1 MVGIK
6 EGEKIMLLVTFDKVP
21 KGAKK
26 YFQFKHKLSRKS
38 PELDIKTADTAVK
51 DYAKSLEAAGSN
63 VAFTIFDDEDEDRE
77 ESSFEAPVL
86 PEDQDGGIL
95 NLIDRDL
102 ENENLNREQEETVTD
117 LKDQIFNELEP
128 SLNEDYEDSLNEDNG
143 FMFNNNQVLEPEDEE
158 DEVGEEIPPK
168 NDVSD
173 ETADKNST
181 AQLNTSNSANPNSY
195 NFVTK
200 SPEAT
205 PPSSLPVLPVQ
216 PDQVSTTEAT
226 HDEVISYGKYTDA
239 NDILDRLPKGYDKN
253 QFALNNIRH
262 DLGYLDNPRDQY
274 DQALN
279 DKIDQALR
287 DYSMQDIQRVYD
299 EGLAKSKAAIV
310 DRLKEAYNR
319 VTKEPIDKIVESK
332 TVTKIQ
338 QLTVKATQQ
347 KQNNQSDLNK
357 LKENKA
363 LELKTNDEAAL
374 AEYKKQLEE
383 KRNLALKSFND
394 QEELK
399 TRNANEQIDE
409 QLKADKAKAEH
420 VARNEEVQKRNSEL
434 DDSRTTISNDFDHA
448 VRDNYDKN
456 NNLFEKNLKKVQE
469 RVQLAK
475 EEINE
480 QRRIDQEKAEER
492 RQREAEA
499 ARKERELD
507 LKQKAIEQNESLA
520 KLQQENMAKLP
531 EEFAKAI
538 AAAITQNN
546 LENPNVKITLNSDG
560 KDTKDI
566 SVPVPNIKGEIVDL
580 DTTKQTDPSNVTEPT
595 EENAALDQE
604 NETNNDKPKKHHYTS
619 GIISLVCLAAAAL
632 GGTWAYTNNRPN
644 NEQKAVVEQSSSHTK
659 QTSKSNSKQS
669 NKKSDENDAVKKSK
683 SSAKPKVKATQTH
696 LTRSQ
701 AVLKQYRETKTWA
714 QKRDMLD
721 GLLGQGDARN
731 LKKIATIYA
740 NPIANLYSAIAN
752 EDKVQTR
759 EIWLNLTDDQ
769 RTEISNSAKKAV
781 ALAFYDIADWQDG
794 WLARYAY

>member
-1 MVGIK
+1 
-6 EGEKIMLLVTFDKVP
+6 MLLVTFDKVP

-38 PELDIKTADTAVK
+38 PELDIKTADDAVK
-51 DYAKSLEAAGSN
+51 DYAKTLEEADSN
-63 VAFTIFDDEDEDRE
+63 VTFTIFDDEDEDRE
-77 ESSFEAPVL
+77 ESSFEAQIL

-102 ENENLNREQEETVTD
+102 ENENLTRDQEETVTT

-128 SLNEDYEDSLNEDNG
+128 SLNDDEDDLNEDNG
-143 FMFNNNQVLEPEDEE
+143 FMFNSNQILDSD
-158 DEVGEEIPPK
+158 DEVRDEIPPE
-168 NDVSD
+168 NDVND
-173 ETADKNST
+173 ETEDNSPT
-181 AQLNTSNSANPNSY
+181 EESNSNAAANPSLN
-195 NFVTK
+195 NVPTQLPEK
-200 SPEAT
+200 VGASPIQAG
-205 PPSSLPVLPVQ
+205 Q
-216 PDQVSTTEAT
+216 TTET
-226 HDEVISYGKYTDA
+226 ETSRSEVISYGKYTDA
-239 NDILDRLPKGYDKN
+239 NDILDRLPRGYDKN
-253 QFALNNIRH
+253 QFVLNNIRH
-262 DLGYLDNPRDQY
+262 DLGYLDNPKDQY

-319 VTKEPIDKIVESK
+319 VTKESLDKIVEGR
-332 TVTKIQ
+332 TAAQIQ
-338 QLTVKATQQ
+338 QLVVKAAQQ
-347 KQNNQSDLNK
+347 KQNNQSDLSK

-383 KRNLALKSFND
+383 KRNLALKNFND

-409 QLKADKAKAEH
+409 QLKADKAKVER
-420 VARNEEVQKRNSEL
+420 VARDEEVQKRNSEL

-448 VRDNYDKN
+448 VRNNYDKN
-456 NNLFEKNLKKVQE
+456 NDLFEDNLKKVQE
-469 RVQLAK
+469 KVRLAK
-475 EEINE
+475 EQIN
-480 QRRIDQEKAEER
+480 QQKQLDQEKAEEK

-546 LENPNVKITLNSDG
+546 LENPNVKITLNNDG
-560 KDTKDI
+560 KNAL
-566 SVPVPNIKGEIVDL
+566 VPVPHVDGEVVDL
-580 DTTKQTDPSNVTEPT
+580 DDTKKNDAPIDSESNEEDSELKPETED
-595 EENAALDQE
+595 NS
-604 NETNNDKPKKHHYTS
+604 PKKRHYKS
-619 GIISLVCLAAAAL
+619 EIISLVCLAAAAL
-632 GGTWAYTNNRPN
+632 GGTWAYTNNHSN
-644 NEQKAVVEQSSSHTK
+644 NEQKASIERSSSNSHVKKNKQSSS
-659 QTSKSNSKQS
+659 KQS
-669 NKKSDENDAVKKSK
+669 DKKSANEDIAKNKKPNAKSK
-683 SSAKPKVKATQTH
+683 TKSTPTH

-701 AVLKQYRETKTWA
+701 AVLKQYRETKNWA

-731 LKKIATIYA
+731 LKKIATIYS

-752 EDKVQTR
+752 EDKAQTR
-759 EIWLNLTDDQ
+759 DIWLSLTDDQ

>member
-1 MVGIK
+1 
-6 EGEKIMLLVTFDKVP
+6 MLLVTFDKVP

-38 PELDIKTADTAVK
+38 PELDIKTADDAVK
-51 DYAKSLEAAGSN
+51 DYAKTLEEADSN
-63 VAFTIFDDEDEDRE
+63 VTFTIFDDEDEDRE
-77 ESSFEAPVL
+77 ESSFEAQIL

-102 ENENLNREQEETVTD
+102 ENENLTRDQEETVTT

-128 SLNEDYEDSLNEDNG
+128 SLNDDEDDLNEDNG
-143 FMFNNNQVLEPEDEE
+143 FMFNSNQILDSD
-158 DEVGEEIPPK
+158 DEVRDEIPPE
-168 NDVSD
+168 NDVND
-173 ETADKNST
+173 ETEDNSPT
-181 AQLNTSNSANPNSY
+181 EESNSNAAANPSLN
-195 NFVTK
+195 NVPTQLPEK
-200 SPEAT
+200 VGASPIQAG
-205 PPSSLPVLPVQ
+205 Q
-216 PDQVSTTEAT
+216 TTET
-226 HDEVISYGKYTDA
+226 ETSRSEVISYGKYTDA
-239 NDILDRLPKGYDKN
+239 NDILDRLPRGYDKN

-262 DLGYLDNPRDQY
+262 DLGYLDNPKDQY

-319 VTKEPIDKIVESK
+319 VTKESLDKIVEGR
-332 TVTKIQ
+332 TAAQIQ
-338 QLTVKATQQ
+338 QLVVKATQQ
-347 KQNNQSDLNK
+347 KQNNQSDLSK

-374 AEYKKQLEE
+374 AEYKQQLEE
-383 KRNLALKSFND
+383 KRNLALKNFND

-409 QLKADKAKAEH
+409 QLKADKAKVER
-420 VARNEEVQKRNSEL
+420 VARDEEVQKRNSEL

-448 VRDNYDKN
+448 VRNNYDKN
-456 NNLFEKNLKKVQE
+456 NDLFEDNLKKVQE
-469 RVQLAK
+469 KVRLAK
-475 EEINE
+475 EQIN
-480 QRRIDQEKAEER
+480 QQKQLDQEKAEEK

-546 LENPNVKITLNSDG
+546 LENPNVKITLNNDG
-560 KDTKDI
+560 KNAL
-566 SVPVPNIKGEIVDL
+566 VPVPHVDGEVVDL
-580 DTTKQTDPSNVTEPT
+580 DDTKKNDAPIDSESNEEDSELKPETED
-595 EENAALDQE
+595 NS
-604 NETNNDKPKKHHYTS
+604 PKKRHYKS
-619 GIISLVCLAAAAL
+619 EIISLVCLAAAAL
-632 GGTWAYTNNRPN
+632 GGTWAYTNNHSN
-644 NEQKAVVEQSSSHTK
+644 NEQKASIERSSSNSHVKKNKQSSS
-659 QTSKSNSKQS
+659 KQS
-669 NKKSDENDAVKKSK
+669 DKKSANEDIAKNKKPNAKSK
-683 SSAKPKVKATQTH
+683 TKSTPTH

-701 AVLKQYRETKTWA
+701 AVLKQYRETKNWA

-731 LKKIATIYA
+731 LKKIATIYS

-752 EDKVQTR
+752 EDKAQTR
-759 EIWLNLTDDQ
+759 DIWLSLTDDQ

>member
-1 MVGIK
+1 
-6 EGEKIMLLVTFDKVP
+6 MLLVTFDKVP

-38 PELDIKTADTAVK
+38 PELDIKTADDAVK
-51 DYAKSLEAAGSN
+51 DYAKSLEEADSN
-63 VAFTIFDDEDEDRE
+63 VTFTIFDDEDEDRE
-77 ESSFEAPVL
+77 ESSFEAQIL

-102 ENENLNREQEETVTD
+102 ENENLTRDQEETVTT

-128 SLNEDYEDSLNEDNG
+128 SLSDDEEDLNKDNG
-143 FMFNNNQVLEPEDEE
+143 FMFNNNQILDSD
-158 DEVGEEIPPK
+158 DEVRDEIPPE
-168 NDVSD
+168 NDVND
-173 ETADKNST
+173 ETEDNSPT
-181 AQLNTSNSANPNSY
+181 EESNSNAATNPSLN
-195 NFVTK
+195 NVPTQL
-200 SPEAT
+200 PEEVDA
-205 PPSSLPVLPVQ
+205 LPIQ
-216 PDQVSTTEAT
+216 AGQTTET
-226 HDEVISYGKYTDA
+226 ETNRSEVISYGKYTDA
-239 NDILDRLPKGYDKN
+239 NDILDRLPRGYDKN
-253 QFALNNIRH
+253 QFALDNIRH
-262 DLGYLDNPRDQY
+262 DLGYLDNPKDQY
-274 DQALN
+274 EQELN
-279 DKIDQALR
+279 DKINQALR

-319 VTKEPIDKIVESK
+319 VTKESLDKIVEGR
-332 TVTKIQ
+332 TEAQIQ
-338 QLTVKATQQ
+338 QLVVKATQQ
-347 KQNNQSDLNK
+347 KQNNQSDLSK

-383 KRNLALKSFND
+383 KRNLALKNFND

-409 QLKADKAKAEH
+409 QLKADKAKVER
-420 VARNEEVQKRNSEL
+420 VARDEEVQKRNSEL

-448 VRDNYDKN
+448 VRNNYDKN
-456 NNLFEKNLKKVQE
+456 NDLFEDNLKKVQE
-469 RVQLAK
+469 KVRLAK
-475 EEINE
+475 EQIN
-480 QRRIDQEKAEER
+480 QQKLLDQEKAEEK

-546 LENPNVKITLNSDG
+546 LENPNVKITLNNDG
-560 KDTKDI
+560 KNAL
-566 SVPVPNIKGEIVDL
+566 VPVPHVDGEIVDL
-580 DTTKQTDPSNVTEPT
+580 DDTKKNDAPIDSESNEEDSELKPETED
-595 EENAALDQE
+595 NS
-604 NETNNDKPKKHHYTS
+604 PKKHHYKS
-619 GIISLVCLAAAAL
+619 EIISLVCLAAAAL
-632 GGTWAYTNNRPN
+632 GGTWAYTNNHSN
-644 NEQKAVVEQSSSHTK
+644 NEQKASIERSSSNSHVKKNKQSSS
-659 QTSKSNSKQS
+659 KQS
-669 NKKSDENDAVKKSK
+669 AKKDIAKNQKTNAKSK
-683 SSAKPKVKATQTH
+683 TKSTPTY

-701 AVLKQYRETKTWA
+701 AILKQYRETKTWA

-731 LKKIATIYA
+731 LKKIATIYS
-740 NPIANLYSAIAN
+740 NPIASLYSAIAN
-752 EDKVQTR
+752 EDKAQTR
-759 EIWLNLTDDQ
+759 DIWLSLTDDQ

>member
-1 MVGIK
+1 
-6 EGEKIMLLVTFDKVP
+6 MLLVTFDKVP

-38 PELDIKTADTAVK
+38 PELDIKTADDAVK
-51 DYAKSLEAAGSN
+51 DYAKTLEEADSN
-63 VAFTIFDDEDEDRE
+63 VTFTIFDDEDEDRE
-77 ESSFEAPVL
+77 ESSFEAQIL
-86 PEDQDGGIL
+86 PEDRDGGIL

-102 ENENLNREQEETVTD
+102 ENENLTRDQEETVTT

-128 SLNEDYEDSLNEDNG
+128 SLNDDEDDLNEDNG
-143 FMFNNNQVLEPEDEE
+143 FMFNSNQILDSD
-158 DEVGEEIPPK
+158 DEVRDEIPPE
-168 NDVSD
+168 NDVND
-173 ETADKNST
+173 ETEDNSPT
-181 AQLNTSNSANPNSY
+181 EESNSNAAANPSLN
-195 NFVTK
+195 NVPTQLPEK
-200 SPEAT
+200 VGASPIQAG
-205 PPSSLPVLPVQ
+205 Q
-216 PDQVSTTEAT
+216 TTET
-226 HDEVISYGKYTDA
+226 ETSRSEVISYGKYTDA
-239 NDILDRLPKGYDKN
+239 NDILDRLPRGYDKN

-262 DLGYLDNPRDQY
+262 DLGYLDNPKDQY

-319 VTKEPIDKIVESK
+319 VTKESLDKIVEGR
-332 TVTKIQ
+332 TAAQIQ
-338 QLTVKATQQ
+338 QLVVKATQQ
-347 KQNNQSDLNK
+347 KQNNQSDLSK

-374 AEYKKQLEE
+374 AEYKKQLEG
-383 KRNLALKSFND
+383 KRNLALKNFND

-409 QLKADKAKAEH
+409 QLKADKAKVER
-420 VARNEEVQKRNSEL
+420 VARDEEVQKRNSEL

-448 VRDNYDKN
+448 VRNNYDKN
-456 NNLFEKNLKKVQE
+456 NDLFEDNLKKVQE
-469 RVQLAK
+469 KVRLAK
-475 EEINE
+475 EQIN
-480 QRRIDQEKAEER
+480 QQKQLDQEKAEEK

-538 AAAITQNN
+538 AAAIAQNN
-546 LENPNVKITLNSDG
+546 LENPNVKITLNNDG
-560 KDTKDI
+560 KNAL
-566 SVPVPNIKGEIVDL
+566 VPVPHVDGEIVDL
-580 DTTKQTDPSNVTEPT
+580 DDTKKNDAPIDSESNEEDSELKPETED
-595 EENAALDQE
+595 NS
-604 NETNNDKPKKHHYTS
+604 PKKRHYKS
-619 GIISLVCLAAAAL
+619 EIISLVCLAAAAL
-632 GGTWAYTNNRPN
+632 GGTWAYTNNHSN
-644 NEQKAVVEQSSSHTK
+644 NEQKASIERSSSNSHVKKNKQSSS
-659 QTSKSNSKQS
+659 KQS
-669 NKKSDENDAVKKSK
+669 DKKSANEDIAKNKKTNAKSK
-683 SSAKPKVKATQTH
+683 TKSTPTH

-701 AVLKQYRETKTWA
+701 AVLKQYRETKNWA

-731 LKKIATIYA
+731 LKKIATIYS

-752 EDKVQTR
+752 EDKAQTR
-759 EIWLNLTDDQ
+759 DIWLSLTDDQ

>member
-1 MVGIK
+1 MVGVK

-38 PELDIKTADTAVK
+38 PELDIKTADDAVK
-51 DYAKSLEAAGSN
+51 DYAKSLEEADSN
-63 VAFTIFDDEDEDRE
+63 VSFTIFDDEDEDRE
-77 ESSFEAPVL
+77 ESSFEAQIL

-102 ENENLNREQEETVTD
+102 ENENLTRDQEETVTT

-128 SLNEDYEDSLNEDNG
+128 SLNDDIKDNLNEDDG
-143 FMFNNNQVLEPEDEE
+143 FMFNNNQILDSD
-158 DEVGEEIPPK
+158 DEVRDEIPPEDDG
-168 NDVSD
+168 NA
-173 ETADKNST
+173 ETDKSPT
-181 AQLNTSNSANPNSY
+181 VESNSNAATNPSLN
-195 NFVTK
+195 NVPTQL
-200 SPEAT
+200 PEEVDA
-205 PPSSLPVLPVQ
+205 LPIQ
-216 PDQVSTTEAT
+216 AGQTTET
-226 HDEVISYGKYTDA
+226 ETSRSEVISYGKYTDA
-239 NDILDRLPKGYDKN
+239 NDILDRLPRGYDKN

-262 DLGYLDNPRDQY
+262 DLGYLDNPKDQY

-310 DRLKEAYNR
+310 DRLKEAYNG
-319 VTKEPIDKIVESK
+319 VTKKSLDKIVEDR
-332 TVTKIQ
+332 TAAQIQ
-338 QLTVKATQQ
+338 QLVVKATHQ
-347 KQNNQSDLNK
+347 KQNNQSDLSK

-383 KRNLALKSFND
+383 KRNIALKNFND

-409 QLKADKAKAEH
+409 QLKADKAKVER
-420 VARNEEVQKRNSEL
+420 VARDEEVQKRNSEL

-448 VRDNYDKN
+448 VRNNYDKN
-456 NNLFEKNLKKVQE
+456 NDLFEDNLKKVQE
-469 RVQLAK
+469 KVRLAK
-475 EEINE
+475 EQIN
-480 QRRIDQEKAEER
+480 QQKLLDQEKAEEK

-546 LENPNVKITLNSDG
+546 LENPNVKITLNNDG
-560 KDTKDI
+560 KNAL
-566 SVPVPNIKGEIVDL
+566 VPVPHVDGEVVDL
-580 DTTKQTDPSNVTEPT
+580 DDTKKNDAPIDSESNEEDSELKPETED
-595 EENAALDQE
+595 NS
-604 NETNNDKPKKHHYTS
+604 PKKRHYKS
-619 GIISLVCLAAAAL
+619 EIISLVCLAAAAL
-632 GGTWAYTNNRPN
+632 GGTWAYTNNHSN
-644 NEQKAVVEQSSSHTK
+644 NEQKASIERSSSNSHVKKNKQSSS
-659 QTSKSNSKQS
+659 KQS
-669 NKKSDENDAVKKSK
+669 DKKSANEDIAKNKKPNAKSK
-683 SSAKPKVKATQTH
+683 TKSTPTH

-731 LKKIATIYA
+731 LKKIATIYS
-740 NPIANLYSAIAN
+740 NPIASLYSAIAN
-752 EDKVQTR
+752 EDKAQTR
-759 EIWLNLTDDQ
+759 DIWLSLTDDQ

>member
-1 MVGIK
+1 MVGVK

-38 PELDIKTADTAVK
+38 PELDIKTADDAVK
-51 DYAKSLEAAGSN
+51 DYAKSLEEADSN
-63 VAFTIFDDEDEDRE
+63 VTFTIFDDEDEDRE
-77 ESSFEAPVL
+77 ESSFEAQIL

-102 ENENLNREQEETVTD
+102 ENENLTRDQEETVTT

-128 SLNEDYEDSLNEDNG
+128 SLSDDEEDLNKDNG
-143 FMFNNNQVLEPEDEE
+143 FMFNNNQILDSD
-158 DEVGEEIPPK
+158 DEVRDEIPPE
-168 NDVSD
+168 NDVND
-173 ETADKNST
+173 ETEDNSPT
-181 AQLNTSNSANPNSY
+181 EESNSNAATNPSLN
-195 NFVTK
+195 NVPTQL
-200 SPEAT
+200 PEEVDA
-205 PPSSLPVLPVQ
+205 LPIQ
-216 PDQVSTTEAT
+216 AGQTTET
-226 HDEVISYGKYTDA
+226 ETSRSEVISYGKYTDA
-239 NDILDRLPKGYDKN
+239 NDILDRLPRGYDKN

-262 DLGYLDNPRDQY
+262 DLGYLDNPKDQY

-310 DRLKEAYNR
+310 DRLKEAYNG
-319 VTKEPIDKIVESK
+319 VTKKSLDKIVEGR
-332 TVTKIQ
+332 TAAQIQ
-338 QLTVKATQQ
+338 QLVVKATQQ
-347 KQNNQSDLNK
+347 KQNNQSDLSK

-383 KRNLALKSFND
+383 KRNLALKNFND

-409 QLKADKAKAEH
+409 QLKADKAKVER
-420 VARNEEVQKRNSEL
+420 VARDEEVQKRNSEL

-448 VRDNYDKN
+448 VRNNYDKN
-456 NNLFEKNLKKVQE
+456 NDLFEDNLKKVQE
-469 RVQLAK
+469 KVRLAK
-475 EEINE
+475 EQIN
-480 QRRIDQEKAEER
+480 QQKQLDQEKAEEK

-546 LENPNVKITLNSDG
+546 LENPNVKITLNNDG
-560 KDTKDI
+560 KNAL
-566 SVPVPNIKGEIVDL
+566 VPVPHVDGERVDL
-580 DTTKQTDPSNVTEPT
+580 DDTKKNDAPIDSESNEEDSELKPETED
-595 EENAALDQE
+595 NSS
-604 NETNNDKPKKHHYTS
+604 KKHHYKS
-619 GIISLVCLAAAAL
+619 EIISLVCLAAAAL
-632 GGTWAYTNNRPN
+632 GGTWAYTNNHSN
-644 NEQKAVVEQSSSHTK
+644 NEQKASIERSSSNSHVKKNKQSSS
-659 QTSKSNSKQS
+659 KQS
-669 NKKSDENDAVKKSK
+669 AKKDIAKNQKTNAKSK
-683 SSAKPKVKATQTH
+683 TKSTPTY

-701 AVLKQYRETKTWA
+701 AILKQYRETKTWA

-731 LKKIATIYA
+731 LKKIATIYS
-740 NPIANLYSAIAN
+740 NPIASLYSAIAN
-752 EDKVQTR
+752 EDKAQTR
-759 EIWLNLTDDQ
+759 DIWLSLTDDQ

>member
-1 MVGIK
+1 
-6 EGEKIMLLVTFDKVP
+6 MLLVTFDKVP

-38 PELDIKTADTAVK
+38 PELDIKTADDAVK
-51 DYAKSLEAAGSN
+51 DYAKTLEEADSN
-63 VAFTIFDDEDEDRE
+63 VTFTIFDDEDEDRE
-77 ESSFEAPVL
+77 ESSFEAQIL

-102 ENENLNREQEETVTD
+102 ENENLTRDQEETVTT

-128 SLNEDYEDSLNEDNG
+128 SLNDDEDDLNEDNG
-143 FMFNNNQVLEPEDEE
+143 FMFNSNQILDSD
-158 DEVGEEIPPK
+158 DEVRDEIPPE
-168 NDVSD
+168 NDVND
-173 ETADKNST
+173 ETEDNSPT
-181 AQLNTSNSANPNSY
+181 EESNSNAAANPSLN
-195 NFVTK
+195 NVPTQLPEK
-200 SPEAT
+200 VGASPIQAG
-205 PPSSLPVLPVQ
+205 Q
-216 PDQVSTTEAT
+216 TTET
-226 HDEVISYGKYTDA
+226 ETSRSEVISYGKYTDT
-239 NDILDRLPKGYDKN
+239 NDILDRLPRGYDKN

-262 DLGYLDNPRDQY
+262 DLGYLDNPKDQY

-319 VTKEPIDKIVESK
+319 VTKESLDKIVEGR
-332 TVTKIQ
+332 TAAQIQ
-338 QLTVKATQQ
+338 QLVVKATQQ
-347 KQNNQSDLNK
+347 KQNNQSDLSK

-383 KRNLALKSFND
+383 KRNLALKNFND

-409 QLKADKAKAEH
+409 QLKADKAKVER
-420 VARNEEVQKRNSEL
+420 VARDEEVQKRNSEL

-448 VRDNYDKN
+448 VRNNYDKN
-456 NNLFEKNLKKVQE
+456 NDLFEDNLKKVQE
-469 RVQLAK
+469 KVRLAK
-475 EEINE
+475 EQIN
-480 QRRIDQEKAEER
+480 QQKQLDQEKAEEK

-546 LENPNVKITLNSDG
+546 LENPNVKITLNNDG
-560 KDTKDI
+560 KNAL
-566 SVPVPNIKGEIVDL
+566 VPVPHVDGEVVDL
-580 DTTKQTDPSNVTEPT
+580 DDTKKNDAPIDSESNEEDSELKPETED
-595 EENAALDQE
+595 NS
-604 NETNNDKPKKHHYTS
+604 PKKRHYKS
-619 GIISLVCLAAAAL
+619 EIISLVCLAAAAL
-632 GGTWAYTNNRPN
+632 GGTWAYTNNHSN
-644 NEQKAVVEQSSSHTK
+644 NEQKASIERSSSNSHVKKNKQSSS
-659 QTSKSNSKQS
+659 KQS
-669 NKKSDENDAVKKSK
+669 DKKSANEDIAKNKKPNAKSK
-683 SSAKPKVKATQTH
+683 TKSTPTH

-701 AVLKQYRETKTWA
+701 AVLKQYRETKNWA

-731 LKKIATIYA
+731 LKKIATIYS

-752 EDKVQTR
+752 EDKAQTR
-759 EIWLNLTDDQ
+759 DIWLSLTDDQ

>member
-1 MVGIK
+1 
-6 EGEKIMLLVTFDKVP
+6 MLLVTFDKVP

-38 PELDIKTADTAVK
+38 PELDIKTADDAVK
-51 DYAKSLEAAGSN
+51 DYAKTLEEADSN
-63 VAFTIFDDEDEDRE
+63 VTFTIFDDEDEDRE
-77 ESSFEAPVL
+77 ESSFEAQIL

-102 ENENLNREQEETVTD
+102 ENENLTRDQEETVTT

-128 SLNEDYEDSLNEDNG
+128 SLNDDEDDLNEDNG
-143 FMFNNNQVLEPEDEE
+143 FMFNSNQILDSD
-158 DEVGEEIPPK
+158 DEVRDEIPPE
-168 NDVSD
+168 NDVND
-173 ETADKNST
+173 ETEDNSPT
-181 AQLNTSNSANPNSY
+181 EESNSNAAANPSLN
-195 NFVTK
+195 NVPTQLPEK
-200 SPEAT
+200 VGASPIQAG
-205 PPSSLPVLPVQ
+205 Q
-216 PDQVSTTEAT
+216 TTET
-226 HDEVISYGKYTDA
+226 ETSRSEVISYGKYTDA
-239 NDILDRLPKGYDKN
+239 NDILDRLPRGYDKN

-262 DLGYLDNPRDQY
+262 DLGYLDNPKDQY

-319 VTKEPIDKIVESK
+319 VTKESLDKIVEGR
-332 TVTKIQ
+332 TAAQIQ
-338 QLTVKATQQ
+338 QLVVKATQQ
-347 KQNNQSDLNK
+347 KQNNQSDLSK

-374 AEYKKQLEE
+374 AEYKKQLEG
-383 KRNLALKSFND
+383 KRNLALKNFND

-409 QLKADKAKAEH
+409 QLKADKAKVER
-420 VARNEEVQKRNSEL
+420 VARDEEVQKRNSEL

-448 VRDNYDKN
+448 VRNNYDKN
-456 NNLFEKNLKKVQE
+456 NDLFEDNLKKVQE
-469 RVQLAK
+469 KVRLAK
-475 EEINE
+475 EQIN
-480 QRRIDQEKAEER
+480 QQKQLDQEKAEEK

-546 LENPNVKITLNSDG
+546 LENPNVKITLNNDG
-560 KDTKDI
+560 KNAL
-566 SVPVPNIKGEIVDL
+566 VPVPHVNGEVVDL
-580 DTTKQTDPSNVTEPT
+580 DDTKKNDAPIDSESIEEDSELKPETED
-595 EENAALDQE
+595 NS
-604 NETNNDKPKKHHYTS
+604 PKKRHYKS
-619 GIISLVCLAAAAL
+619 EIISLVCLAAAAL
-632 GGTWAYTNNRPN
+632 GGTWAYTNNHSN
-644 NEQKAVVEQSSSHTK
+644 NEQKASIERSSSNSHVKKNKQSSS
-659 QTSKSNSKQS
+659 KQS
-669 NKKSDENDAVKKSK
+669 DKKSANEDIAKNKKPNAKSK
-683 SSAKPKVKATQTH
+683 TKSTPTH

-701 AVLKQYRETKTWA
+701 AVLKQYRETKNWA

-731 LKKIATIYA
+731 LKKIATIYS

-752 EDKVQTR
+752 EDKAQTR
-759 EIWLNLTDDQ
+759 DIWLSLTDDQ

>member
-1 MVGIK
+1 MVGVK

-38 PELDIKTADTAVK
+38 PELDIKTADDAVK
-51 DYAKSLEAAGSN
+51 DYAKTLEEADSN
-63 VAFTIFDDEDEDRE
+63 VTFTIFDDEDEDRE
-77 ESSFEAPVL
+77 ESSFEAQIL

-102 ENENLNREQEETVTD
+102 ENENLTRDQEETVTT

-128 SLNEDYEDSLNEDNG
+128 SLNDDEDDLNEDNG
-143 FMFNNNQVLEPEDEE
+143 FMFNSNQILDSD
-158 DEVGEEIPPK
+158 DEVRDEIPPE
-168 NDVSD
+168 NDVND
-173 ETADKNST
+173 ETEDNSPT
-181 AQLNTSNSANPNSY
+181 EESNSNAAANPSLN
-195 NFVTK
+195 NVPTQLPEK
-200 SPEAT
+200 VGASPIQAG
-205 PPSSLPVLPVQ
+205 Q
-216 PDQVSTTEAT
+216 TTET
-226 HDEVISYGKYTDA
+226 ETSRSEVISYGKYTDT
-239 NDILDRLPKGYDKN
+239 NDILDRLPRGYDKN

-262 DLGYLDNPRDQY
+262 DLGYLDNPKDQY

-319 VTKEPIDKIVESK
+319 VTKESLDKIVEGR
-332 TVTKIQ
+332 TAAQIQ
-338 QLTVKATQQ
+338 QLVVKATQQ
-347 KQNNQSDLNK
+347 KQNNQSDLSK

-383 KRNLALKSFND
+383 KRNLALKNFND

-409 QLKADKAKAEH
+409 QLKADKAKVER
-420 VARNEEVQKRNSEL
+420 VARDEEVQKRNSEL

-448 VRDNYDKN
+448 VRNNYDKN
-456 NNLFEKNLKKVQE
+456 NDLFEDNLKKVQE
-469 RVQLAK
+469 KVRLAK
-475 EEINE
+475 EQIN
-480 QRRIDQEKAEER
+480 QQKQLDQEKAEEK

-546 LENPNVKITLNSDG
+546 LENPNVKITLNNDG
-560 KDTKDI
+560 KNAL
-566 SVPVPNIKGEIVDL
+566 VPVPHVDGEVVDL
-580 DTTKQTDPSNVTEPT
+580 DDTKKNDAPIDSELNEEDSELKPETED
-595 EENAALDQE
+595 NS
-604 NETNNDKPKKHHYTS
+604 PKKRHYKS
-619 GIISLVCLAAAAL
+619 EIISLVCLAAAAL
-632 GGTWAYTNNRPN
+632 GGTWAYTNNHSN
-644 NEQKAVVEQSSSHTK
+644 NEQKASIERSSSNSHVKKNKQSSS
-659 QTSKSNSKQS
+659 KQS
-669 NKKSDENDAVKKSK
+669 DKKSANEDIAKNKKPNAKSK
-683 SSAKPKVKATQTH
+683 TKSTPTH

-701 AVLKQYRETKTWA
+701 AVLKQYRETKNWA

-731 LKKIATIYA
+731 LKKIATIYS

-752 EDKVQTR
+752 EDKAQTR
-759 EIWLNLTDDQ
+759 DIWLSLTDDQ

>member
-1 MVGIK
+1 MVGVK

-38 PELDIKTADTAVK
+38 PELDIKTADDAVK
-51 DYAKSLEAAGSN
+51 DYAKSLEEADSN
-63 VAFTIFDDEDEDRE
+63 VTFTIFDDEDEDRE
-77 ESSFEAPVL
+77 ESSFEAQIL

-102 ENENLNREQEETVTD
+102 ENENLTRDQEETVTT

-128 SLNEDYEDSLNEDNG
+128 SLSDDEEDLNKDNG
-143 FMFNNNQVLEPEDEE
+143 FMFNNNQILDSD
-158 DEVGEEIPPK
+158 DEVRDEIPPE
-168 NDVSD
+168 NDVND
-173 ETADKNST
+173 ETEDNSPT
-181 AQLNTSNSANPNSY
+181 EESNSNAAANPSLN
-195 NFVTK
+195 NVPTQLPEK
-200 SPEAT
+200 VGASPIQAG
-205 PPSSLPVLPVQ
+205 Q
-216 PDQVSTTEAT
+216 TTET
-226 HDEVISYGKYTDA
+226 ETSRSEVISYGKYTDA
-239 NDILDRLPKGYDKN
+239 NDILDRLPRGYDKN

-262 DLGYLDNPRDQY
+262 DLGYLDNPKDQY

-319 VTKEPIDKIVESK
+319 VTKESLDKIVEGR
-332 TVTKIQ
+332 TAAQIQ
-338 QLTVKATQQ
+338 QLVVKATQQ
-347 KQNNQSDLNK
+347 KQNNQSDLSK

-383 KRNLALKSFND
+383 KRNLALKNFND

-409 QLKADKAKAEH
+409 QLKADKAKVER
-420 VARNEEVQKRNSEL
+420 VARDEEVQKRNSEL

-448 VRDNYDKN
+448 VRNNYDKN
-456 NNLFEKNLKKVQE
+456 NDLFEDNLKKVQE
-469 RVQLAK
+469 KVRLAK
-475 EEINE
+475 EQIN
-480 QRRIDQEKAEER
+480 QQKQLDQEKAEEK

-546 LENPNVKITLNSDG
+546 LENPNVKITLNNDG
-560 KDTKDI
+560 KNAL
-566 SVPVPNIKGEIVDL
+566 VPVPHVDGEIVDL
-580 DTTKQTDPSNVTEPT
+580 DDTKKNDAPIDSESNEEDSELKPETED
-595 EENAALDQE
+595 NS
-604 NETNNDKPKKHHYTS
+604 PKKRHYKS
-619 GIISLVCLAAAAL
+619 EIISLVCLAAAAL
-632 GGTWAYTNNRPN
+632 GGTWAYTNNHSN
-644 NEQKAVVEQSSSHTK
+644 NEQKASIERSSSNSHVKKNKQSSS
-659 QTSKSNSKQS
+659 KQS
-669 NKKSDENDAVKKSK
+669 DKKSANEDIAKNKKPNAKSK
-683 SSAKPKVKATQTH
+683 TKSTPTY

-701 AVLKQYRETKTWA
+701 AILKQYRETKTWA

-731 LKKIATIYA
+731 LKKIATIYS
-740 NPIANLYSAIAN
+740 NPIASLYSAIAN
-752 EDKVQTR
+752 EDKAQTR
-759 EIWLNLTDDQ
+759 DIWLSLTDDQ

>member
-1 MVGIK
+1 MVGVK

-38 PELDIKTADTAVK
+38 PELDIKTADDAVK
-51 DYAKSLEAAGSN
+51 DYAKSLEEADSN
-63 VAFTIFDDEDEDRE
+63 VTFTIFDDEDEDRE
-77 ESSFEAPVL
+77 ESSFEAQIL

-102 ENENLNREQEETVTD
+102 ENENLTRDQEETVTT

-128 SLNEDYEDSLNEDNG
+128 SLSDDEEDLNKDNG
-143 FMFNNNQVLEPEDEE
+143 FMFNNNQILDSD
-158 DEVGEEIPPK
+158 DEVRDEIPPE
-168 NDVSD
+168 NDVND
-173 ETADKNST
+173 ETEDNSPT
-181 AQLNTSNSANPNSY
+181 EESNSNAATNPSLN
-195 NFVTK
+195 NVPTQL
-200 SPEAT
+200 PEEVDA
-205 PPSSLPVLPVQ
+205 LPIQ
-216 PDQVSTTEAT
+216 AGQTTET
-226 HDEVISYGKYTDA
+226 ETSRSEVISYGKYTDA
-239 NDILDRLPKGYDKN
+239 NDILDRLPRGYDKN

-262 DLGYLDNPRDQY
+262 DLGYLDNPKDQY

-319 VTKEPIDKIVESK
+319 VTKESLDKIVEDR
-332 TVTKIQ
+332 TAAQIQ
-338 QLTVKATQQ
+338 QLVVKATHQ
-347 KQNNQSDLNK
+347 KQNNQSDLSK

-383 KRNLALKSFND
+383 KRNIALKNFND

-409 QLKADKAKAEH
+409 QLKADKAKVER
-420 VARNEEVQKRNSEL
+420 VARDEEVQKRNSEL

-448 VRDNYDKN
+448 VRNNYDKN
-456 NNLFEKNLKKVQE
+456 NDLFEDNLKKVQE
-469 RVQLAK
+469 KVRLAK
-475 EEINE
+475 EQIN
-480 QRRIDQEKAEER
+480 QQKLLDQEKAEEK

-546 LENPNVKITLNSDG
+546 LENPNVKITLNNDG
-560 KDTKDI
+560 KNAL
-566 SVPVPNIKGEIVDL
+566 VPVPYVDGEVVDL
-580 DTTKQTDPSNVTEPT
+580 DDTKKNDAPIDSESNEEDSELKPETED
-595 EENAALDQE
+595 NS
-604 NETNNDKPKKHHYTS
+604 PKKRHYKS
-619 GIISLVCLAAAAL
+619 EIISLVCLAAAAL
-632 GGTWAYTNNRPN
+632 GGTWAYTNNHSN
-644 NEQKAVVEQSSSHTK
+644 NEQKASIERSSSNSHVKKNKQSSS
-659 QTSKSNSKQS
+659 KQS
-669 NKKSDENDAVKKSK
+669 DKKSANEDIAKNKKPNAKSK
-683 SSAKPKVKATQTH
+683 TKSTPTY

-701 AVLKQYRETKTWA
+701 AILKQYRETKTWA

-731 LKKIATIYA
+731 LKKIATIYS

-752 EDKVQTR
+752 EDKAQTR
-759 EIWLNLTDDQ
+759 DIWLSLTDDQ

>member
-1 MVGIK
+1 MVGVK

-38 PELDIKTADTAVK
+38 PELDIKTADDAVK
-51 DYAKSLEAAGSN
+51 DYAKSLEEADSN
-63 VAFTIFDDEDEDRE
+63 VTFTIFDDEDEDRE
-77 ESSFEAPVL
+77 ESSFEAQIL

-102 ENENLNREQEETVTD
+102 ENENLTRDQEETVTT

-128 SLNEDYEDSLNEDNG
+128 SLSDDEEDLNKDNG
-143 FMFNNNQVLEPEDEE
+143 FMFNNNQILDSD
-158 DEVGEEIPPK
+158 DEVRDEIPPE
-168 NDVSD
+168 NDVND
-173 ETADKNST
+173 ETEDNSPT
-181 AQLNTSNSANPNSY
+181 EESNSNAATNPSLN
-195 NFVTK
+195 NVPTQL
-200 SPEAT
+200 PEEVDA
-205 PPSSLPVLPVQ
+205 LPIQ
-216 PDQVSTTEAT
+216 AGQTTET
-226 HDEVISYGKYTDA
+226 ETSRSEVISYGKYTDA
-239 NDILDRLPKGYDKN
+239 NDILDRLPRGYDKN

-262 DLGYLDNPRDQY
+262 DLGYLDNPKDQY

-319 VTKEPIDKIVESK
+319 VTKESLDKIVEGR
-332 TVTKIQ
+332 TAAQIQ
-338 QLTVKATQQ
+338 QLAVKATHQ
-347 KQNNQSDLNK
+347 KQNNQSDLSK

-383 KRNLALKSFND
+383 KRNLALKNFND

-409 QLKADKAKAEH
+409 QLKADKAKVER
-420 VARNEEVQKRNSEL
+420 VARDEEVQKRNSEL

-448 VRDNYDKN
+448 VRNNYDKN
-456 NNLFEKNLKKVQE
+456 NDLFEDNLKKVQE
-469 RVQLAK
+469 KVRLAK
-475 EEINE
+475 EQIN
-480 QRRIDQEKAEER
+480 QQKLLDQEKAEEK

-546 LENPNVKITLNSDG
+546 LENPNVKITLNNDG
-560 KDTKDI
+560 KNAL
-566 SVPVPNIKGEIVDL
+566 VPVPHVDGEVVDL
-580 DTTKQTDPSNVTEPT
+580 DDTKKNDAPIDSESNEEDSELKPETED
-595 EENAALDQE
+595 NSS
-604 NETNNDKPKKHHYTS
+604 KKHHYKS
-619 GIISLVCLAAAAL
+619 EIISLVCLAAAAL
-632 GGTWAYTNNRPN
+632 GGTWAYTNNHSN
-644 NEQKAVVEQSSSHTK
+644 NEQKASIERSSSNSHVKKNKQSSS
-659 QTSKSNSKQS
+659 KQS
-669 NKKSDENDAVKKSK
+669 AKKDIAKNQKTNAKSK
-683 SSAKPKVKATQTH
+683 TKSTPTY

-701 AVLKQYRETKTWA
+701 AILKQYRETKTWA

-731 LKKIATIYA
+731 LKKIATIYS

-752 EDKVQTR
+752 EDKAQTR
-759 EIWLNLTDDQ
+759 DIWLSLTDDQ

-794 WLARYAY
+794 WLVRYAY

>member
-1 MVGIK
+1 
-6 EGEKIMLLVTFDKVP
+6 MLLVTFDKVP

-38 PELDIKTADTAVK
+38 PELDIKTADDAVK
-51 DYAKSLEAAGSN
+51 DYAKTLEEADSN
-63 VAFTIFDDEDEDRE
+63 VTFTIFDDEDEDRE
-77 ESSFEAPVL
+77 ESSFEAQIL

-102 ENENLNREQEETVTD
+102 ENENLTCDQEETVTT

-128 SLNEDYEDSLNEDNG
+128 SLNDDEDDLNEDNG
-143 FMFNNNQVLEPEDEE
+143 FIFNSNQILDSD
-158 DEVGEEIPPK
+158 DEVRDEIPPE
-168 NDVSD
+168 NDVND
-173 ETADKNST
+173 ETEDNSPT
-181 AQLNTSNSANPNSY
+181 EESNSNAAANPSLN
-195 NFVTK
+195 NVPTQLPEK
-200 SPEAT
+200 VGASPIQAG
-205 PPSSLPVLPVQ
+205 Q
-216 PDQVSTTEAT
+216 TTET
-226 HDEVISYGKYTDA
+226 ETSRSEVISYGKYTDA
-239 NDILDRLPKGYDKN
+239 NDILDRLPRGYDKN

-262 DLGYLDNPRDQY
+262 DLGYLDNPKDQY

-319 VTKEPIDKIVESK
+319 VTKESLDKIVEGR
-332 TVTKIQ
+332 TAAQIQ
-338 QLTVKATQQ
+338 QLVVKAAQQ
-347 KQNNQSDLNK
+347 KQNNQSDLSK

-383 KRNLALKSFND
+383 KRNLALKNFND

-409 QLKADKAKAEH
+409 QLKADKAKVER
-420 VARNEEVQKRNSEL
+420 VARDEEVQKRNSEL

-448 VRDNYDKN
+448 VRNNYDKN
-456 NNLFEKNLKKVQE
+456 NDLFEDNLKKVQE
-469 RVQLAK
+469 KVRLAK
-475 EEINE
+475 EQIN
-480 QRRIDQEKAEER
+480 QQKQLDQEKAEEK

-546 LENPNVKITLNSDG
+546 LENPNVKITLNNDG
-560 KDTKDI
+560 KNAL
-566 SVPVPNIKGEIVDL
+566 VPVPHVDGEVVDL
-580 DTTKQTDPSNVTEPT
+580 DDTKKNDAPIDSESNEEDSELKPETED
-595 EENAALDQE
+595 NS
-604 NETNNDKPKKHHYTS
+604 PKKRHYKS
-619 GIISLVCLAAAAL
+619 EIISLVCLAAAAL
-632 GGTWAYTNNRPN
+632 GGTWAYTNNHFN
-644 NEQKAVVEQSSSHTK
+644 NEQKASIERSSSNLHVKKNKQSSS
-659 QTSKSNSKQS
+659 KQS
-669 NKKSDENDAVKKSK
+669 DKKSANEDIAKNKKPNAKSK
-683 SSAKPKVKATQTH
+683 TKSTPTH

-701 AVLKQYRETKTWA
+701 AVLKQYRETKNWA

-731 LKKIATIYA
+731 LKKIATIYS
-740 NPIANLYSAIAN
+740 NSIASLYSAIAS
-752 EDKVQTR
+752 EDKAQTR
-759 EIWLNLTDDQ
+759 DIWLNLSDDQ

>member
-1 MVGIK
+1 
-6 EGEKIMLLVTFDKVP
+6 MLLVTFDKVP

-38 PELDIKTADTAVK
+38 PELDIKTADDAVK
-51 DYAKSLEAAGSN
+51 DYAKSLEEADSN
-63 VAFTIFDDEDEDRE
+63 VTFTIFDDEDEDRE
-77 ESSFEAPVL
+77 ESSFEAQIL

-102 ENENLNREQEETVTD
+102 ENENLTRDQEETVTT

-128 SLNEDYEDSLNEDNG
+128 SLSDDEEDLNKDNG
-143 FMFNNNQVLEPEDEE
+143 FMFNNNQILDSD
-158 DEVGEEIPPK
+158 DEVRDEIPPE
-168 NDVSD
+168 NDVND
-173 ETADKNST
+173 ETEDNSPT
-181 AQLNTSNSANPNSY
+181 EESNSNAATNPSLN
-195 NFVTK
+195 NVPTQL
-200 SPEAT
+200 PEEVDA
-205 PPSSLPVLPVQ
+205 LPIQ
-216 PDQVSTTEAT
+216 AGQTTET
-226 HDEVISYGKYTDA
+226 ETSRSEVISYGKYTDA
-239 NDILDRLPKGYDKN
+239 NDILDRLPRGYDKN

-262 DLGYLDNPRDQY
+262 DLGYLDNPKDQY

-319 VTKEPIDKIVESK
+319 VTKESLDKIVEDR
-332 TVTKIQ
+332 TAAQIQ
-338 QLTVKATQQ
+338 QLAVKATHQ
-347 KQNNQSDLNK
+347 KQNNQSDLSK

-383 KRNLALKSFND
+383 KRNLALKNFND

-409 QLKADKAKAEH
+409 QLKADKAKVER
-420 VARNEEVQKRNSEL
+420 VARDEEVQKRNSEL

-448 VRDNYDKN
+448 VRNNYDKN
-456 NNLFEKNLKKVQE
+456 NDLFEDNLKKVQE
-469 RVQLAK
+469 KVRLAK
-475 EEINE
+475 EQIN
-480 QRRIDQEKAEER
+480 QQKLLDQEKAEEK

-546 LENPNVKITLNSDG
+546 LENPNVKITLNNDG
-560 KDTKDI
+560 KNAL
-566 SVPVPNIKGEIVDL
+566 VPVPHVDGEIVDL
-580 DTTKQTDPSNVTEPT
+580 DDTKKNDAPIDSESNEEDSELKPETED
-595 EENAALDQE
+595 NS
-604 NETNNDKPKKHHYTS
+604 PKKHHYKS
-619 GIISLVCLAAAAL
+619 EIISLVCLAAAAL
-632 GGTWAYTNNRPN
+632 GGTWAYTNNHSN
-644 NEQKAVVEQSSSHTK
+644 NEQKASIERSSSNSHVKKNKQSSS
-659 QTSKSNSKQS
+659 KQS
-669 NKKSDENDAVKKSK
+669 AKKDIAKNQKTNAKSK
-683 SSAKPKVKATQTH
+683 TKSTPTY

-701 AVLKQYRETKTWA
+701 AILKQYRETKTWA

-731 LKKIATIYA
+731 LKKIATIYS
-740 NPIANLYSAIAN
+740 NPIASLYSAIAN
-752 EDKVQTR
+752 EDKAQTR
-759 EIWLNLTDDQ
+759 DIWLSLTDDQ

>member
-1 MVGIK
+1 
-6 EGEKIMLLVTFDKVP
+6 MLLVTFDKVP

-51 DYAKSLEAAGSN
+51 DYAKSLEAASSS

-77 ESSFEAPVL
+77 ESSFEAPIL

-102 ENENLNREQEETVTD
+102 ENENLTREQEETVTT

-128 SLNEDYEDSLNEDNG
+128 SLNEDEENNLNEDNG
-143 FMFNNNQVLEPEDEE
+143 FMFNNNQILDPD
-158 DEVGEEIPPK
+158 DEVRDEIPPE
-168 NDVSD
+168 NDGNA
-173 ETADKNST
+173 ETDKSPMVEST
-181 AQLNTSNSANPNSY
+181 SNTSVNPSLNSVPTQLPEKMMSNSL
-195 NFVTK
+195 
-200 SPEAT
+200 SIQAT
-205 PPSSLPVLPVQ
+205 QASEVETNRS
-216 PDQVSTTEAT
+216 
-226 HDEVISYGKYTDA
+226 EVISYGKYTDA
-239 NDILDRLPKGYDKN
+239 NDILDRLPRGYDKN
-253 QFALNNIRH
+253 QFALDNIRH
-262 DLGYLDNPRDQY
+262 DLGYLDNPKDQY
-274 DQALN
+274 EQELN
-279 DKIDQALR
+279 DKINQALR

-310 DRLKEAYNR
+310 DRLKEAYNG
-319 VTKEPIDKIVESK
+319 VTKKSLDKIVEGR
-332 TVTKIQ
+332 TAAQIQ
-338 QLTVKATQQ
+338 QLVVKATQQ
-347 KQNNQSDLNK
+347 KQNNQSDLSK

-383 KRNLALKSFND
+383 KRNLALKNFND

-409 QLKADKAKAEH
+409 QLKADKAKVER
-420 VARNEEVQKRNSEL
+420 VARDEEVQKRNSEL

-448 VRDNYDKN
+448 VRNNYDKN
-456 NNLFEKNLKKVQE
+456 NDLFEDNLKKVQE
-469 RVQLAK
+469 KVRLAK
-475 EEINE
+475 EQIN
-480 QRRIDQEKAEER
+480 QQKLLDQEKAEEK

-546 LENPNVKITLNSDG
+546 LENPNVKITLNNDG
-560 KDTKDI
+560 KNAL
-566 SVPVPNIKGEIVDL
+566 VPVPHVDGEIVDL
-580 DTTKQTDPSNVTEPT
+580 DDTKKNDAPIDSESNEEDSELKPETED
-595 EENAALDQE
+595 NS
-604 NETNNDKPKKHHYTS
+604 PKKHHYKS
-619 GIISLVCLAAAAL
+619 EIISLVCLAAATL
-632 GGTWAYTNNRPN
+632 GGTWAYTNNHSN
-644 NEQKAVVEQSSSHTK
+644 NEQKASIERSSSNSHVKKNKQSSS
-659 QTSKSNSKQS
+659 KQS
-669 NKKSDENDAVKKSK
+669 AKKDIAKNQKTNAKSK
-683 SSAKPKVKATQTH
+683 TKSTPTY

-701 AVLKQYRETKTWA
+701 AILKQYRETKTWA

-731 LKKIATIYA
+731 LKKIATIYS
-740 NPIANLYSAIAN
+740 NPIASLYSAIAN
-752 EDKVQTR
+752 EDKAKTR
-759 EIWLNLTDDQ
+759 DIWLSLTDDQ

>member
-1 MVGIK
+1 
-6 EGEKIMLLVTFDKVP
+6 MLLVTFDKVP

-38 PELDIKTADTAVK
+38 PELDIKTADDAVK
-51 DYAKSLEAAGSN
+51 DYAKTLEEADSN
-63 VAFTIFDDEDEDRE
+63 VTFTIFDDEDEDRE
-77 ESSFEAPVL
+77 ESSFEAQIL

-102 ENENLNREQEETVTD
+102 ENENLTRDQEETVTT

-128 SLNEDYEDSLNEDNG
+128 SLNDDEDDLNEDNG
-143 FMFNNNQVLEPEDEE
+143 FMFNSNQILDSD
-158 DEVGEEIPPK
+158 DEVRDEIPPE
-168 NDVSD
+168 NDVND
-173 ETADKNST
+173 ETEDNSPT
-181 AQLNTSNSANPNSY
+181 EESNSNAAANPSLN
-195 NFVTK
+195 NVPTQLPEK
-200 SPEAT
+200 VGASPIQAG
-205 PPSSLPVLPVQ
+205 Q
-216 PDQVSTTEAT
+216 TTET
-226 HDEVISYGKYTDA
+226 ETSRSEVISYGKYTDA
-239 NDILDRLPKGYDKN
+239 NDILDRLPRGYDKN

-262 DLGYLDNPRDQY
+262 DLGYLDNPKDQY

-299 EGLAKSKAAIV
+299 EGLAKSKAAIL

-319 VTKEPIDKIVESK
+319 VTKESLDKIVEGR
-332 TVTKIQ
+332 TAAQIQ
-338 QLTVKATQQ
+338 QLVVKATQQ
-347 KQNNQSDLNK
+347 KQNNQSDLSK

-383 KRNLALKSFND
+383 KRNLALKNFND

-409 QLKADKAKAEH
+409 QLKADKAKVER
-420 VARNEEVQKRNSEL
+420 VARDEEVQKRNSEL

-448 VRDNYDKN
+448 VRNNYDKN
-456 NNLFEKNLKKVQE
+456 NDLFEDNLKKVQE
-469 RVQLAK
+469 KVRLAK
-475 EEINE
+475 EQIN
-480 QRRIDQEKAEER
+480 QQKQLDQEKAEEK

-546 LENPNVKITLNSDG
+546 LENPNVKITLNNDG
-560 KDTKDI
+560 KNAL
-566 SVPVPNIKGEIVDL
+566 VPVPHVDGEIVDL
-580 DTTKQTDPSNVTEPT
+580 DDTKKNDAPIDSESNEEDSELKPETED
-595 EENAALDQE
+595 NS
-604 NETNNDKPKKHHYTS
+604 PKKRHYKS
-619 GIISLVCLAAAAL
+619 EIISLVCLAAAAL
-632 GGTWAYTNNRPN
+632 GGTWAYTNNHSN
-644 NEQKAVVEQSSSHTK
+644 NEQKASIERSSSNSHVKKNKQSSS
-659 QTSKSNSKQS
+659 KQS
-669 NKKSDENDAVKKSK
+669 DKKSANEDIAKNKKTNAKSK
-683 SSAKPKVKATQTH
+683 TKSTPTH

-701 AVLKQYRETKTWA
+701 AVLKQYRETKNWA

-731 LKKIATIYA
+731 LKKIATIYS

-752 EDKVQTR
+752 EDKAQTR
-759 EIWLNLTDDQ
+759 DIWLSLTDDQ

>member
-1 MVGIK
+1 
-6 EGEKIMLLVTFDKVP
+6 MLLVTFDKVP

-38 PELDIKTADTAVK
+38 PELDIKTADDAVK
-51 DYAKSLEAAGSN
+51 DYAKSLEEADSN
-63 VAFTIFDDEDEDRE
+63 VTFTIFDDEDEDRE
-77 ESSFEAPVL
+77 ESSFEAQIL

-102 ENENLNREQEETVTD
+102 ENENLTRDQEETVTT

-128 SLNEDYEDSLNEDNG
+128 SLSDDEEDLNKDNG
-143 FMFNNNQVLEPEDEE
+143 FMFNNNQILDSD
-158 DEVGEEIPPK
+158 DEVRDEIPPE
-168 NDVSD
+168 ND
-173 ETADKNST
+173 ETEDNSPT
-181 AQLNTSNSANPNSY
+181 EESNSNAATNPSLN
-195 NFVTK
+195 NVPTQL
-200 SPEAT
+200 PEEVDA
-205 PPSSLPVLPVQ
+205 LPIQ
-216 PDQVSTTEAT
+216 AGQTTET
-226 HDEVISYGKYTDA
+226 ETSRSEVISYGKYTDA
-239 NDILDRLPKGYDKN
+239 NDILDRLPRGYDKN

-262 DLGYLDNPRDQY
+262 DLGYLDNPKDQY

-319 VTKEPIDKIVESK
+319 VTKESLDKIVEGR
-332 TVTKIQ
+332 TAAQIQ
-338 QLTVKATQQ
+338 QLAVKATHQ
-347 KQNNQSDLNK
+347 KQNNQSDLSK

-383 KRNLALKSFND
+383 KRNLALKNFND

-409 QLKADKAKAEH
+409 QLKADKAKVER
-420 VARNEEVQKRNSEL
+420 VVRDEEVQKRNSEL

-448 VRDNYDKN
+448 VRNNYDKN
-456 NNLFEKNLKKVQE
+456 NDLFEDNLKKVQE
-469 RVQLAK
+469 KVRLAK
-475 EEINE
+475 EQIN
-480 QRRIDQEKAEER
+480 QQKQLDQEKAEEK

-546 LENPNVKITLNSDG
+546 LENPNVKITLNNDG
-560 KDTKDI
+560 KNAL
-566 SVPVPNIKGEIVDL
+566 VPVPHVDGEVVDL
-580 DTTKQTDPSNVTEPT
+580 DDTKKNDAPIDSESNEEDSELKPETED
-595 EENAALDQE
+595 NS
-604 NETNNDKPKKHHYTS
+604 PKKRHYKS
-619 GIISLVCLAAAAL
+619 EIISLVCLAAAAL
-632 GGTWAYTNNRPN
+632 GGTWAYTNNHSN
-644 NEQKAVVEQSSSHTK
+644 NEQKASIERSSSNSHVKKNKQSSS
-659 QTSKSNSKQS
+659 KQS
-669 NKKSDENDAVKKSK
+669 DKKSANEDIAKNKKPNAKSK
-683 SSAKPKVKATQTH
+683 TKSTPTY

-701 AVLKQYRETKTWA
+701 AILKQYRETKTWA

-731 LKKIATIYA
+731 LKKIATIYS

-752 EDKVQTR
+752 EDKAQTR
-759 EIWLNLTDDQ
+759 DIWLSLTDDQ

>member
-1 MVGIK
+1 MVGVK

-38 PELDIKTADTAVK
+38 PELDIKTADDAVK
-51 DYAKSLEAAGSN
+51 DYAKSLEEADSN
-63 VAFTIFDDEDEDRE
+63 VTFTIFDDEDEDRE
-77 ESSFEAPVL
+77 ESSFEAQIL

-102 ENENLNREQEETVTD
+102 ENENLTRDQEETVTT

-128 SLNEDYEDSLNEDNG
+128 SLSDDEEDLNKDNG
-143 FMFNNNQVLEPEDEE
+143 FMFNNNQILDSD
-158 DEVGEEIPPK
+158 DEVRDEIPPE
-168 NDVSD
+168 NDVND
-173 ETADKNST
+173 ETEDNSPT
-181 AQLNTSNSANPNSY
+181 EESNSNAATNPSLN
-195 NFVTK
+195 NVPTQL
-200 SPEAT
+200 PEEVDA
-205 PPSSLPVLPVQ
+205 LPIQ
-216 PDQVSTTEAT
+216 AGQTTET
-226 HDEVISYGKYTDA
+226 ETSRSEVISYGKYTDA
-239 NDILDRLPKGYDKN
+239 NDILDRLPRGYDKN

-262 DLGYLDNPRDQY
+262 DLGYLDNPKDQY

-319 VTKEPIDKIVESK
+319 VTKESLDKIVEDR
-332 TVTKIQ
+332 TAAQIQ
-338 QLTVKATQQ
+338 QLVVKATHQ
-347 KQNNQSDLNK
+347 KQNNQSDLSK

-383 KRNLALKSFND
+383 KRNIALKNFND

-409 QLKADKAKAEH
+409 QLKADKAKVER
-420 VARNEEVQKRNSEL
+420 VARDEEVQKRNSEL

-448 VRDNYDKN
+448 VRNNYDKN
-456 NNLFEKNLKKVQE
+456 NDLFEDNLKKVQE
-469 RVQLAK
+469 KVRLAK
-475 EEINE
+475 EQIN
-480 QRRIDQEKAEER
+480 QQKLLDQEKAEEK
-492 RQREAEA
+492 RQREEEA

-546 LENPNVKITLNSDG
+546 LENPNVKITLNNDG
-560 KDTKDI
+560 KNAL
-566 SVPVPNIKGEIVDL
+566 VPVPHVDGEIVDL
-580 DTTKQTDPSNVTEPT
+580 DDTKKNDAPIDSESNEEDSELKPETED
-595 EENAALDQE
+595 NS
-604 NETNNDKPKKHHYTS
+604 PKKRHYKS
-619 GIISLVCLAAAAL
+619 EIISLVCLAAAAL
-632 GGTWAYTNNRPN
+632 GGTWAYTNNHSN
-644 NEQKAVVEQSSSHTK
+644 NEQKASIERSSSNSHVKKNKQSSS
-659 QTSKSNSKQS
+659 KQS
-669 NKKSDENDAVKKSK
+669 DKKSANEDIAKNKKPNAKSK
-683 SSAKPKVKATQTH
+683 TKSTPTY

-701 AVLKQYRETKTWA
+701 AILKQYRETKTWA

-731 LKKIATIYA
+731 LKKIATIYS
-740 NPIANLYSAIAN
+740 NPIASLYSAIAN
-752 EDKVQTR
+752 EDKAQTR
-759 EIWLNLTDDQ
+759 DIWLSLTDDQ

>member
-1 MVGIK
+1 MVGVK

-38 PELDIKTADTAVK
+38 PELDIKTADDAVK
-51 DYAKSLEAAGSN
+51 DYAKSLEEADSN
-63 VAFTIFDDEDEDRE
+63 VTFTIFDDEDEDRE
-77 ESSFEAPVL
+77 ESSFEAQIL

-102 ENENLNREQEETVTD
+102 ENENLTRDQEETVTT

-128 SLNEDYEDSLNEDNG
+128 SLSDDEEDLNKDNG
-143 FMFNNNQVLEPEDEE
+143 FMFNNNQILDSD
-158 DEVGEEIPPK
+158 DEVRDEIPPE
-168 NDVSD
+168 NDVND
-173 ETADKNST
+173 ETEDNSPT
-181 AQLNTSNSANPNSY
+181 EESNSNAATNPSLN
-195 NFVTK
+195 NVPTQL
-200 SPEAT
+200 PEEVDA
-205 PPSSLPVLPVQ
+205 LPIQ
-216 PDQVSTTEAT
+216 AGQTTET
-226 HDEVISYGKYTDA
+226 ETSRSEVISYGKYTDA
-239 NDILDRLPKGYDKN
+239 NDILDRLPRGYDKN

-262 DLGYLDNPRDQY
+262 DLGYLDNPKDQY

-310 DRLKEAYNR
+310 DRLKEAYNG
-319 VTKEPIDKIVESK
+319 VTKKSLDKIVEGR
-332 TVTKIQ
+332 TAAQIQ
-338 QLTVKATQQ
+338 QLAVKATHQ
-347 KQNNQSDLNK
+347 KQNNQSDLSK

-383 KRNLALKSFND
+383 KRNLALKNFND

-409 QLKADKAKAEH
+409 QLKADKAKVER
-420 VARNEEVQKRNSEL
+420 VARDEEVQKRNSEL

-448 VRDNYDKN
+448 VRNNYDKN
-456 NNLFEKNLKKVQE
+456 NDLFEDNLKKVQE
-469 RVQLAK
+469 KVRLAK
-475 EEINE
+475 EQIN
-480 QRRIDQEKAEER
+480 QQKQLDQEKAEEK

-546 LENPNVKITLNSDG
+546 LENPNVKITLNNDG
-560 KDTKDI
+560 KNAL
-566 SVPVPNIKGEIVDL
+566 VPVPHVDGEIVDL
-580 DTTKQTDPSNVTEPT
+580 DDTKKNDAPIDSESNEEDSELKPETED
-595 EENAALDQE
+595 NS
-604 NETNNDKPKKHHYTS
+604 PKKHHYKS
-619 GIISLVCLAAAAL
+619 EIISLVCLAAAAL
-632 GGTWAYTNNRPN
+632 GGTWAYTNNHSN
-644 NEQKAVVEQSSSHTK
+644 NEQKASIERSSSNSHVKKNKQSSS
-659 QTSKSNSKQS
+659 KQS
-669 NKKSDENDAVKKSK
+669 AKKDIAKNQKTNAKSK
-683 SSAKPKVKATQTH
+683 TKSTPTY

-701 AVLKQYRETKTWA
+701 AILKQYRETKTWA

-731 LKKIATIYA
+731 LKKIATIYS
-740 NPIANLYSAIAN
+740 NPIASLYSAIAN
-752 EDKVQTR
+752 EDKAQTR
-759 EIWLNLTDDQ
+759 DIWLSLTDDQ

>member
-1 MVGIK
+1 MVGVK

-38 PELDIKTADTAVK
+38 PELDIKTADDAVK
-51 DYAKSLEAAGSN
+51 DYAKSLEEADSN
-63 VAFTIFDDEDEDRE
+63 VTFTIFDDEDEDRE
-77 ESSFEAPVL
+77 ESSFEAQIL

-102 ENENLNREQEETVTD
+102 ENENLTRDQEETVTT

-128 SLNEDYEDSLNEDNG
+128 SLSDDEEDLNKDNG
-143 FMFNNNQVLEPEDEE
+143 FMFNNNQILDSD
-158 DEVGEEIPPK
+158 DEVRDEIPPE
-168 NDVSD
+168 NDVND
-173 ETADKNST
+173 ETEDNSPT
-181 AQLNTSNSANPNSY
+181 EESNSNAATNPSLN
-195 NFVTK
+195 NVPTQL
-200 SPEAT
+200 PEEVDA
-205 PPSSLPVLPVQ
+205 LPIQ
-216 PDQVSTTEAT
+216 AGQTTET
-226 HDEVISYGKYTDA
+226 ETSRSEVISYGKYTDA
-239 NDILDRLPKGYDKN
+239 NDILDRLPRGYDKN

-262 DLGYLDNPRDQY
+262 DLGYLDNPKDQY

-319 VTKEPIDKIVESK
+319 VTKESLDKIVEGR
-332 TVTKIQ
+332 TAAQIQ
-338 QLTVKATQQ
+338 QLAVKATHQ
-347 KQNNQSDLNK
+347 KQNNQSDLSK

-383 KRNLALKSFND
+383 KRNLALKNFND

-409 QLKADKAKAEH
+409 QLKADKAKVER
-420 VARNEEVQKRNSEL
+420 VARDEEVQKRNSEL

-448 VRDNYDKN
+448 VRNNYDKN
-456 NNLFEKNLKKVQE
+456 NDLFEDNLKKVQE
-469 RVQLAK
+469 RVRLAK
-475 EEINE
+475 EQIN
-480 QRRIDQEKAEER
+480 QQKQLDQEKAEEK

-546 LENPNVKITLNSDG
+546 LENPNVKITLNNDG
-560 KDTKDI
+560 KNAL
-566 SVPVPNIKGEIVDL
+566 VPVPHVDGEVVDL
-580 DTTKQTDPSNVTEPT
+580 DDTKKNDAPIDSESNEEDSELKPETED
-595 EENAALDQE
+595 NS
-604 NETNNDKPKKHHYTS
+604 PKKRHYKS
-619 GIISLVCLAAAAL
+619 EIISLVCLAAAAL
-632 GGTWAYTNNRPN
+632 GGTWAYTNNHSN
-644 NEQKAVVEQSSSHTK
+644 NEQKASIERSSSNSHVKKNKQSSS
-659 QTSKSNSKQS
+659 KQS
-669 NKKSDENDAVKKSK
+669 DKKSANEDIAKNKKPNAKSK
-683 SSAKPKVKATQTH
+683 TKSTPTH

-731 LKKIATIYA
+731 LKKIATIYS
-740 NPIANLYSAIAN
+740 NPIASLYSAIAN
-752 EDKVQTR
+752 EDKAQTR
-759 EIWLNLTDDQ
+759 DIWLSLTDDQ

>member
-1 MVGIK
+1 
-6 EGEKIMLLVTFDKVP
+6 MLLVTFDKVP

-38 PELDIKTADTAVK
+38 PELDIKTADYAVK
-51 DYAKSLEAAGSN
+51 DYAKTLEEADSN
-63 VAFTIFDDEDEDRE
+63 VTFTIFDDEDEDRE
-77 ESSFEAPVL
+77 ESSFEAQIL

-102 ENENLNREQEETVTD
+102 ENENLTRDQEETVTT

-128 SLNEDYEDSLNEDNG
+128 SLNDDEDDLNEDNG
-143 FMFNNNQVLEPEDEE
+143 FMFNSNQILDSD
-158 DEVGEEIPPK
+158 DEVRDEIPPE
-168 NDVSD
+168 NDVND
-173 ETADKNST
+173 ETEDNSPT
-181 AQLNTSNSANPNSY
+181 EESNSNAAANPSLN
-195 NFVTK
+195 NVPTQLPEK
-200 SPEAT
+200 VGASPIQAG
-205 PPSSLPVLPVQ
+205 Q
-216 PDQVSTTEAT
+216 TTET
-226 HDEVISYGKYTDA
+226 ETSRSEVISYGKYTDA
-239 NDILDRLPKGYDKN
+239 NDILDRLPRGYDKN

-262 DLGYLDNPRDQY
+262 DLGYLDNPKDQY

-319 VTKEPIDKIVESK
+319 VTKESLDKIVEGR
-332 TVTKIQ
+332 TAAQIQ
-338 QLTVKATQQ
+338 QLVVKATQQ
-347 KQNNQSDLNK
+347 KQNNQSDLSK
-357 LKENKA
+357 LKESKA
-363 LELKTNDEAAL
+363 LELKNNDEAAL

-383 KRNLALKSFND
+383 KRNLALKNFND

-409 QLKADKAKAEH
+409 QLKSYKAKIESI
-420 VARNEEVQKRNSEL
+420 ARDEEVQKRNSEL
-434 DDSRTTISNDFDHA
+434 DDNRTTISNDFDHA
-448 VRDNYDKN
+448 VRNNYDKN
-456 NNLFEKNLKKVQE
+456 NNLFEENLKKVQE

-475 EEINE
+475 EQIN
-480 QRRIDQEKAEER
+480 QQKQLDQEKAEEK

-546 LENPNVKITLNSDG
+546 LENPNVKITLNNDG

-566 SVPVPNIKGEIVDL
+566 SVPVPHIEGEIVDL
-580 DTTKQTDPSNVTEPT
+580 DEATQEDSSNATESIKKDQDL
-595 EENAALDQE
+595 EQE
-604 NETNNDKPKKHHYTS
+604 NEDDKPKKRHYKS
-619 GIISLVCLAAAAL
+619 QIISLACLVAAAL
-632 GGTWAYTNNRPN
+632 GGAWAYTNNHSRVD
-644 NEQKAVVEQSSSHTK
+644 QKTAIEQSSSHAK
-659 QTSKSNSKQS
+659 QINKSSSRQPDKKVTNNDI
-669 NKKSDENDAVKKSK
+669 NKKQKTSTKSK
-683 SSAKPKVKATQTH
+683 VKSTQTH

-731 LKKIATIYA
+731 LKKIATIYS

-752 EDKVQTR
+752 EDKAQTR
-759 EIWLNLTDDQ
+759 DIWLNLTDEQ

>member
-1 MVGIK
+1 
-6 EGEKIMLLVTFDKVP
+6 MLLVTFDKVP

-38 PELDIKTADTAVK
+38 PELDIKTADDAVK
-51 DYAKSLEAAGSN
+51 DYAKSLEEADSN
-63 VAFTIFDDEDEDRE
+63 VSFTIFDDEDEDRE
-77 ESSFEAPVL
+77 ESSFEAQIL

-102 ENENLNREQEETVTD
+102 ENENLTRDQEETVTT

-128 SLNEDYEDSLNEDNG
+128 SLNDDIKDNLNEDDG
-143 FMFNNNQVLEPEDEE
+143 FMFNNNQILDSD
-158 DEVGEEIPPK
+158 DEVRDEIPPEDDG
-168 NDVSD
+168 NA
-173 ETADKNST
+173 ETDKSPT
-181 AQLNTSNSANPNSY
+181 VESNSNAATNPSLN
-195 NFVTK
+195 NVPTQL
-200 SPEAT
+200 PEEVDA
-205 PPSSLPVLPVQ
+205 LPIQ
-216 PDQVSTTEAT
+216 AGQTTET
-226 HDEVISYGKYTDA
+226 ETSRSEVISYGKYTDA
-239 NDILDRLPKGYDKN
+239 NDILDRLPRGYDKN

-262 DLGYLDNPRDQY
+262 DLGYLDNPKDQY

-310 DRLKEAYNR
+310 DRLKEAYNG
-319 VTKEPIDKIVESK
+319 VTKKSLDKIVEDR
-332 TVTKIQ
+332 TAAQIQ
-338 QLTVKATQQ
+338 QLVVKATHQ
-347 KQNNQSDLNK
+347 KQNNQSDLSK

-383 KRNLALKSFND
+383 KRNIALKNFND

-409 QLKADKAKAEH
+409 QLKADKAKVER
-420 VARNEEVQKRNSEL
+420 VARDEEVQKRNSEL

-448 VRDNYDKN
+448 VRNNYDKN
-456 NNLFEKNLKKVQE
+456 NDLFEDNLKKVQE
-469 RVQLAK
+469 KVRLAK
-475 EEINE
+475 EQIN
-480 QRRIDQEKAEER
+480 QQKLLDQEKAEEK

-546 LENPNVKITLNSDG
+546 LENPNVKITLNNDG
-560 KDTKDI
+560 KNAL
-566 SVPVPNIKGEIVDL
+566 VPVPHVDGEVVDL
-580 DTTKQTDPSNVTEPT
+580 DDTKKNDAPIDSESNEEDSELKPETED
-595 EENAALDQE
+595 NS
-604 NETNNDKPKKHHYTS
+604 PKKRHYKS
-619 GIISLVCLAAAAL
+619 EIISLVCLAAAAL
-632 GGTWAYTNNRPN
+632 GGTWAYTNNHSN
-644 NEQKAVVEQSSSHTK
+644 NEQKASIERSSSNSHVKKNKQSSS
-659 QTSKSNSKQS
+659 KQS
-669 NKKSDENDAVKKSK
+669 DKKSANEDIAKNKKPNAKSK
-683 SSAKPKVKATQTH
+683 TKSTPTH

-731 LKKIATIYA
+731 LKKIATIYS
-740 NPIANLYSAIAN
+740 NPIASLYSAIAN
-752 EDKVQTR
+752 EDKAQTR
-759 EIWLNLTDDQ
+759 DIWLSLTDDQ

>member
-1 MVGIK
+1 MVGVK

-38 PELDIKTADTAVK
+38 PELDIKTADDAVK
-51 DYAKSLEAAGSN
+51 DYAKSLEEADSN
-63 VAFTIFDDEDEDRE
+63 VTFTIFDDEDEDRE
-77 ESSFEAPVL
+77 ESSFEAQIL

-102 ENENLNREQEETVTD
+102 ENENLTRDQEETVTT

-128 SLNEDYEDSLNEDNG
+128 SLSDDEEDLNKDNG
-143 FMFNNNQVLEPEDEE
+143 FMFNNNQILDSD
-158 DEVGEEIPPK
+158 DEVRDEIPPE
-168 NDVSD
+168 NDVND
-173 ETADKNST
+173 ETEDNSPT
-181 AQLNTSNSANPNSY
+181 EESNSNAATNPSLN
-195 NFVTK
+195 NVPTQL
-200 SPEAT
+200 PEEVDA
-205 PPSSLPVLPVQ
+205 LPIQ
-216 PDQVSTTEAT
+216 AGQTTET
-226 HDEVISYGKYTDA
+226 ETSRSEVISYGKYTDA
-239 NDILDRLPKGYDKN
+239 NDILDRLPRGYDKN

-262 DLGYLDNPRDQY
+262 DLGYLDNPKDQY

-319 VTKEPIDKIVESK
+319 VTKESLDKIVEDR
-332 TVTKIQ
+332 TAAQIQ
-338 QLTVKATQQ
+338 QLIVKATHQ
-347 KQNNQSDLNK
+347 KQNNQSDLSK

-383 KRNLALKSFND
+383 KRNIALKNFND

-409 QLKADKAKAEH
+409 QLKADKAKVER
-420 VARNEEVQKRNSEL
+420 VARDEEVQKRNSEL

-448 VRDNYDKN
+448 VRNNYDKN
-456 NNLFEKNLKKVQE
+456 NDLFEDNLKKVQE
-469 RVQLAK
+469 RVRLAK
-475 EEINE
+475 EQIN
-480 QRRIDQEKAEER
+480 QQKQLDQEKAEEK

-546 LENPNVKITLNSDG
+546 LENPNVKITLNNDG
-560 KDTKDI
+560 KNAL
-566 SVPVPNIKGEIVDL
+566 VPVPHVDGEVVDL
-580 DTTKQTDPSNVTEPT
+580 DDTKKNDAPIDSESNEEDSELKPETED
-595 EENAALDQE
+595 NS
-604 NETNNDKPKKHHYTS
+604 PKKRHYKS
-619 GIISLVCLAAAAL
+619 EIISLVCLAAAAL
-632 GGTWAYTNNRPN
+632 GGTWAYTNNHSN
-644 NEQKAVVEQSSSHTK
+644 NEQKASIERSSSNSHVKKNKQSSS
-659 QTSKSNSKQS
+659 KQS
-669 NKKSDENDAVKKSK
+669 DKKSANEDIAKNKKPNAKSK
-683 SSAKPKVKATQTH
+683 TKSTPTH

-701 AVLKQYRETKTWA
+701 AVLKQYRETKNWA

-731 LKKIATIYA
+731 LKKIATIYS
-740 NPIANLYSAIAN
+740 NPIASLYSAIAN
-752 EDKVQTR
+752 EDKAQTR
-759 EIWLNLTDDQ
+759 DIWLSLTDDQ

>member
-1 MVGIK
+1 MVGVK

-38 PELDIKTADTAVK
+38 PELDIKTADDAVK
-51 DYAKSLEAAGSN
+51 DYAKTLEEADSN
-63 VAFTIFDDEDEDRE
+63 VTFTIFDDEDEDRE
-77 ESSFEAPVL
+77 ESSFEAQIL

-102 ENENLNREQEETVTD
+102 ENENLTRDQEETVTT

-128 SLNEDYEDSLNEDNG
+128 SLSDDEEDLNKDNG
-143 FMFNNNQVLEPEDEE
+143 FMFNNNQILDSD
-158 DEVGEEIPPK
+158 DEVRDEIPPE
-168 NDVSD
+168 NDVND
-173 ETADKNST
+173 ETEDNSPT
-181 AQLNTSNSANPNSY
+181 EESNSNAATNPSLN
-195 NFVTK
+195 NVPTQL
-200 SPEAT
+200 PEEVDA
-205 PPSSLPVLPVQ
+205 LPIQ
-216 PDQVSTTEAT
+216 AGQTTET
-226 HDEVISYGKYTDA
+226 ETSRSEVISYGKYTDA
-239 NDILDRLPKGYDKN
+239 NDILDRLPRGYDKN

-262 DLGYLDNPRDQY
+262 DLGYLDNPKDQY

-310 DRLKEAYNR
+310 DRLKEAYNG
-319 VTKEPIDKIVESK
+319 VTKKSLDKIVEGR
-332 TVTKIQ
+332 TAAQIQ
-338 QLTVKATQQ
+338 QLVVKATQQ
-347 KQNNQSDLNK
+347 KQNNQSDLSK

-383 KRNLALKSFND
+383 KRNLALKNFND

-409 QLKADKAKAEH
+409 QLKADKAKVER
-420 VARNEEVQKRNSEL
+420 VARDEEVQKRNSEL

-448 VRDNYDKN
+448 VRNNYDKN
-456 NNLFEKNLKKVQE
+456 NDLFEDNLKKVQE
-469 RVQLAK
+469 KVRLAK
-475 EEINE
+475 EQIN
-480 QRRIDQEKAEER
+480 QQKQLDQEKAEEK

-546 LENPNVKITLNSDG
+546 LENPNVKITLNNDG
-560 KDTKDI
+560 KNAL
-566 SVPVPNIKGEIVDL
+566 VPVPHVDGERVDL
-580 DTTKQTDPSNVTEPT
+580 DDTKKNDVPIDSESNEEDSELKPETED
-595 EENAALDQE
+595 NS
-604 NETNNDKPKKHHYTS
+604 PKKHHYKS
-619 GIISLVCLAAAAL
+619 EIISLVCLAAATL
-632 GGTWAYTNNRPN
+632 GGTWAYTNNHSN
-644 NEQKAVVEQSSSHTK
+644 NEQKASIERSSSNSHVKKNKQSSS
-659 QTSKSNSKQS
+659 KQS
-669 NKKSDENDAVKKSK
+669 AKKDIAKNQKTNAKSK
-683 SSAKPKVKATQTH
+683 TKSTPTY

-701 AVLKQYRETKTWA
+701 AILKQYRETKTWA

-731 LKKIATIYA
+731 LKKIATIYS
-740 NPIANLYSAIAN
+740 NPIASLYSAIAN
-752 EDKVQTR
+752 EDKAQTR
-759 EIWLNLTDDQ
+759 DIWLSLTDDQ

>member
-1 MVGIK
+1 MVGVK

-38 PELDIKTADTAVK
+38 PELDIKTADDAVK
-51 DYAKSLEAAGSN
+51 DYAKSLEEADSN
-63 VAFTIFDDEDEDRE
+63 VTFTIFDDEDEDRE
-77 ESSFEAPVL
+77 ESSFEAQIL

-102 ENENLNREQEETVTD
+102 ENENLTRDQEETVTT

-128 SLNEDYEDSLNEDNG
+128 SLNDDEDDLNEDNG
-143 FMFNNNQVLEPEDEE
+143 FMFNSNQILDSD
-158 DEVGEEIPPK
+158 DEVRDEIPTE
-168 NDVSD
+168 NDVND
-173 ETADKNST
+173 ETEDNSPT
-181 AQLNTSNSANPNSY
+181 EESNSNAAANPSLN
-195 NFVTK
+195 NVPTQLPEK
-200 SPEAT
+200 VGASPIQAG
-205 PPSSLPVLPVQ
+205 Q
-216 PDQVSTTEAT
+216 TTET
-226 HDEVISYGKYTDA
+226 ETSRSEVISYGKYTDA
-239 NDILDRLPKGYDKN
+239 NDILDRLPRGYDKN

-262 DLGYLDNPRDQY
+262 DLGYLDNPKDQY

-319 VTKEPIDKIVESK
+319 VTKESLDKIVEGR
-332 TVTKIQ
+332 TAAQIQ
-338 QLTVKATQQ
+338 QLVVKATQQ
-347 KQNNQSDLNK
+347 KQNNQSDLSK

-383 KRNLALKSFND
+383 KRNLALKNFND

-409 QLKADKAKAEH
+409 QLKSDKAKVER
-420 VARNEEVQKRNSEL
+420 VARDEEVQKRNSEL

-448 VRDNYDKN
+448 VRNNYDKN
-456 NNLFEKNLKKVQE
+456 NDLFEDNLKKVQE
-469 RVQLAK
+469 KVRLAK
-475 EEINE
+475 EQIN
-480 QRRIDQEKAEER
+480 QQKQLDQEKAEEK

-531 EEFAKAI
+531 EKFAKAI

-546 LENPNVKITLNSDG
+546 LENPNVKITLNNDG
-560 KDTKDI
+560 KNAL
-566 SVPVPNIKGEIVDL
+566 VPVPHVDGEVVDL
-580 DTTKQTDPSNVTEPT
+580 DDTKKNDAPIDSESNEEDSELKPETED
-595 EENAALDQE
+595 NS
-604 NETNNDKPKKHHYTS
+604 PKKRHYKS
-619 GIISLVCLAAAAL
+619 EIISLVCLAAAAL
-632 GGTWAYTNNRPN
+632 GGTWAYTNNHSN
-644 NEQKAVVEQSSSHTK
+644 NEQKASIERSSSNSHVKKNKQSSS
-659 QTSKSNSKQS
+659 KQS
-669 NKKSDENDAVKKSK
+669 DKKSANEDIAKNKKPNAKSK
-683 SSAKPKVKATQTH
+683 TKSTPTY

-701 AVLKQYRETKTWA
+701 AILKQYRETKTWA

-731 LKKIATIYA
+731 LKKIATIYS
-740 NPIANLYSAIAN
+740 NPIASLYSAIAN
-752 EDKVQTR
+752 EDKAQTR
-759 EIWLNLTDDQ
+759 DIWLSLTDDQ

>member
-1 MVGIK
+1 MVGVE

-38 PELDIKTADTAVK
+38 PELDIKTADDAVK
-51 DYAKSLEAAGSN
+51 DYAKSLEEADSN
-63 VAFTIFDDEDEDRE
+63 VTFTIFDDEDEDRE
-77 ESSFEAPVL
+77 ESSFEAQIL

-102 ENENLNREQEETVTD
+102 ENENLTRDQEETVTT

-128 SLNEDYEDSLNEDNG
+128 SLSDDEEDLNKDNG
-143 FMFNNNQVLEPEDEE
+143 FMFNNNQILDSD
-158 DEVGEEIPPK
+158 DEVRDEIPPE
-168 NDVSD
+168 NDVND
-173 ETADKNST
+173 ETEDNSPT
-181 AQLNTSNSANPNSY
+181 EESNSNAATNPSLN
-195 NFVTK
+195 NVPTQL
-200 SPEAT
+200 PEEVDA
-205 PPSSLPVLPVQ
+205 LPIQ
-216 PDQVSTTEAT
+216 AGQTTET
-226 HDEVISYGKYTDA
+226 ETSRSEVISYGKYTDA
-239 NDILDRLPKGYDKN
+239 NDILDRLPRGYDKN

-262 DLGYLDNPRDQY
+262 DLGYLDNPKDQY

-319 VTKEPIDKIVESK
+319 VTKESLDKIVEDR
-332 TVTKIQ
+332 TAAQIQ
-338 QLTVKATQQ
+338 QLIVKATHQ
-347 KQNNQSDLNK
+347 KQNNQSDLSK

-383 KRNLALKSFND
+383 KRNIALKNFND

-409 QLKADKAKAEH
+409 QLKADKAKVER
-420 VARNEEVQKRNSEL
+420 VARDEEVQKRNSEL

-448 VRDNYDKN
+448 VRNNYDKN
-456 NNLFEKNLKKVQE
+456 NDLFEDNLKKVQE
-469 RVQLAK
+469 KVRLAK
-475 EEINE
+475 EQIN
-480 QRRIDQEKAEER
+480 QQKLLDQEKAEEK

-546 LENPNVKITLNSDG
+546 LENPNVKITLNNDG
-560 KDTKDI
+560 KNAL
-566 SVPVPNIKGEIVDL
+566 VPVPHVDGEIVDL
-580 DTTKQTDPSNVTEPT
+580 DDTKKNDAPIDSESNEEDSELKPETED
-595 EENAALDQE
+595 NS
-604 NETNNDKPKKHHYTS
+604 PKKRHYKS
-619 GIISLVCLAAAAL
+619 EIISLVCLAAAAL
-632 GGTWAYTNNRPN
+632 GGTWAYTNNHSN
-644 NEQKAVVEQSSSHTK
+644 NEQKASIERSSSNSHVKKNKQSSS
-659 QTSKSNSKQS
+659 KQS
-669 NKKSDENDAVKKSK
+669 DKKSANEDIAKNKKPNAKSK
-683 SSAKPKVKATQTH
+683 TKSTPTY

-701 AVLKQYRETKTWA
+701 AILKQYRETKTWA

-731 LKKIATIYA
+731 LKKIATIYS
-740 NPIANLYSAIAN
+740 NPIASLYSAIAN
-752 EDKVQTR
+752 EDKAQTR
-759 EIWLNLTDDQ
+759 DIWLSLTDDQ

>member
-1 MVGIK
+1 MVGVK

-26 YFQFKHKLSRKS
+26 YFKFKHKLSRKS
-38 PELDIKTADTAVK
+38 PELDIKTADDAVK
-51 DYAKSLEAAGSN
+51 DYAKTLEEADSN
-63 VAFTIFDDEDEDRE
+63 VTFTIFDDEDEDRE
-77 ESSFEAPVL
+77 ESSFEAQIL

-102 ENENLNREQEETVTD
+102 ENENLTRDQEETVTT

-128 SLNEDYEDSLNEDNG
+128 SLNDDEDDLNEDNG
-143 FMFNNNQVLEPEDEE
+143 FMFNSNQILDSD
-158 DEVGEEIPPK
+158 DEVRDEIPPE
-168 NDVSD
+168 NDVND
-173 ETADKNST
+173 ETEDNSPT
-181 AQLNTSNSANPNSY
+181 EESNSNAAANPSLN
-195 NFVTK
+195 NVPTQLPEK
-200 SPEAT
+200 VGASPIQAG
-205 PPSSLPVLPVQ
+205 Q
-216 PDQVSTTEAT
+216 TTET
-226 HDEVISYGKYTDA
+226 ETSRSEVISYGKYTDA
-239 NDILDRLPKGYDKN
+239 NDILDRLPRGYDKN

-262 DLGYLDNPRDQY
+262 DLGYLDNPKDQY

-319 VTKEPIDKIVESK
+319 VTKESLDKIVEGR
-332 TVTKIQ
+332 TAAQIQ
-338 QLTVKATQQ
+338 QLVVKATQQ
-347 KQNNQSDLNK
+347 KQNNQSDLSK

-374 AEYKKQLEE
+374 AEYKKQLEG
-383 KRNLALKSFND
+383 KRNLALKNFND

-409 QLKADKAKAEH
+409 QLKADKAKVER
-420 VARNEEVQKRNSEL
+420 VARDEEVQKRNSEL

-448 VRDNYDKN
+448 VRNNYDKN
-456 NNLFEKNLKKVQE
+456 NDLFEDNLKKVQE
-469 RVQLAK
+469 KVRLAK
-475 EEINE
+475 EQIN
-480 QRRIDQEKAEER
+480 QQKQLDQEKAEEK

-546 LENPNVKITLNSDG
+546 LENPNVKITLNNDG
-560 KDTKDI
+560 KNAL
-566 SVPVPNIKGEIVDL
+566 VPVPHVDGEVVDL
-580 DTTKQTDPSNVTEPT
+580 DDTKKNDAPIDSESNEEDSELKPETED
-595 EENAALDQE
+595 NS
-604 NETNNDKPKKHHYTS
+604 PKKRHYKS
-619 GIISLVCLAAAAL
+619 EIISLVCLAAAAL
-632 GGTWAYTNNRPN
+632 GGTWAYTNNHSN
-644 NEQKAVVEQSSSHTK
+644 NEQKASIERSSSNSHVKKNKQSSS
-659 QTSKSNSKQS
+659 KQS
-669 NKKSDENDAVKKSK
+669 DKKSANEDIAKNKKPNAKSK
-683 SSAKPKVKATQTH
+683 TKSTPTH

-701 AVLKQYRETKTWA
+701 AVLKQYRETKNWA

-731 LKKIATIYA
+731 LKKIATIYS

-752 EDKVQTR
+752 EDKAQTR
-759 EIWLNLTDDQ
+759 DIWLSLTDDQ

>member
-1 MVGIK
+1 
-6 EGEKIMLLVTFDKVP
+6 MLLVTFDKVP

-38 PELDIKTADTAVK
+38 PELDIKTADDAVK
-51 DYAKSLEAAGSN
+51 DYAKSLEEADSN
-63 VAFTIFDDEDEDRE
+63 VTFTIFDDEDEDRE
-77 ESSFEAPVL
+77 ESSFEAQIL

-102 ENENLNREQEETVTD
+102 ENENLTRDQEETVTT

-128 SLNEDYEDSLNEDNG
+128 SLSDDEEDVNKDNG
-143 FMFNNNQVLEPEDEE
+143 FMFNNNQILDSD
-158 DEVGEEIPPK
+158 DEVRDEIPPE
-168 NDVSD
+168 NDVND
-173 ETADKNST
+173 ETEDNSPT
-181 AQLNTSNSANPNSY
+181 EESNSNAATNPSLN
-195 NFVTK
+195 NVPTQL
-200 SPEAT
+200 PEEVDA
-205 PPSSLPVLPVQ
+205 LPIQ
-216 PDQVSTTEAT
+216 AGQTTET
-226 HDEVISYGKYTDA
+226 ETSRSEVISYGKYTDA
-239 NDILDRLPKGYDKN
+239 NDILDRLPRGYDKN

-262 DLGYLDNPRDQY
+262 DLGYLDNPKDQY

-319 VTKEPIDKIVESK
+319 VTKESLDKIVEDR
-332 TVTKIQ
+332 TAAQIQ
-338 QLTVKATQQ
+338 QLIVKATHQ
-347 KQNNQSDLNK
+347 KQNNQSDLSK

-383 KRNLALKSFND
+383 KRNIALKNFND

-409 QLKADKAKAEH
+409 QLKADKAKVER
-420 VARNEEVQKRNSEL
+420 VARDEEVQKRNSEL

-448 VRDNYDKN
+448 VRNNYDKN
-456 NNLFEKNLKKVQE
+456 NDLFEDNLKKVQE
-469 RVQLAK
+469 KVRLAK
-475 EEINE
+475 EQIN
-480 QRRIDQEKAEER
+480 QQKQLDQEKAEEK

-546 LENPNVKITLNSDG
+546 LENPNVKITLNNDG
-560 KDTKDI
+560 KNAL
-566 SVPVPNIKGEIVDL
+566 VPVPHVDGEIVDL
-580 DTTKQTDPSNVTEPT
+580 DDTKKNDAPIDSESNEEDSELKPETED
-595 EENAALDQE
+595 NS
-604 NETNNDKPKKHHYTS
+604 PKKHHYKS
-619 GIISLVCLAAAAL
+619 EIISLVCLAAATL
-632 GGTWAYTNNRPN
+632 GGTWAYTNNHSN
-644 NEQKAVVEQSSSHTK
+644 NEQKASIERSSSNSHVKKNKQSSS
-659 QTSKSNSKQS
+659 KQS
-669 NKKSDENDAVKKSK
+669 AKKDIAKNQKTNAKSK
-683 SSAKPKVKATQTH
+683 TKSTPTY

-701 AVLKQYRETKTWA
+701 AILKQYRETKTWA

-731 LKKIATIYA
+731 LKKIATIYS

-752 EDKVQTR
+752 EDKAQTR
-759 EIWLNLTDDQ
+759 DIWLSLTDDQ

>member
-1 MVGIK
+1 
-6 EGEKIMLLVTFDKVP
+6 MLLVTFDKVP

-38 PELDIKTADTAVK
+38 PELDIKTADDAVK
-51 DYAKSLEAAGSN
+51 DYAKTLEEADSN
-63 VAFTIFDDEDEDRE
+63 VTFTIFDDEDEDRE
-77 ESSFEAPVL
+77 ESSFEAQIL

-102 ENENLNREQEETVTD
+102 ENENLTRDQEETVTT

-128 SLNEDYEDSLNEDNG
+128 SLNDDEDDLNEDNG
-143 FMFNNNQVLEPEDEE
+143 FMFNSNQILDSD
-158 DEVGEEIPPK
+158 DEVRDEIPPE
-168 NDVSD
+168 NDVDD
-173 ETADKNST
+173 ETEDNSPT
-181 AQLNTSNSANPNSY
+181 EESNSNAAANPSLN
-195 NFVTK
+195 NVPTQLPEK
-200 SPEAT
+200 IGASPIQAG
-205 PPSSLPVLPVQ
+205 Q
-216 PDQVSTTEAT
+216 TTET
-226 HDEVISYGKYTDA
+226 ETSRSEVISYGKYTDA
-239 NDILDRLPKGYDKN
+239 NDILDRLPRGYDKN

-262 DLGYLDNPRDQY
+262 DLGYLDNPKDQY

-319 VTKEPIDKIVESK
+319 VTKESLDKIVEGR
-332 TVTKIQ
+332 TAAQIQ
-338 QLTVKATQQ
+338 QLVVKATQQ
-347 KQNNQSDLNK
+347 KQNNQSDLSK

-374 AEYKKQLEE
+374 AEYKKQLEG
-383 KRNLALKSFND
+383 KRNLALKNFND

-409 QLKADKAKAEH
+409 QLKADKAKVER
-420 VARNEEVQKRNSEL
+420 VARDEEVQKRNSEL

-448 VRDNYDKN
+448 VRNNYDKN
-456 NNLFEKNLKKVQE
+456 NDLFEDNLKKVQE
-469 RVQLAK
+469 KVRLAK
-475 EEINE
+475 EQIN
-480 QRRIDQEKAEER
+480 QQKQLDQEKAEEK

-546 LENPNVKITLNSDG
+546 LENPNVKITLNNDG
-560 KDTKDI
+560 KNAL
-566 SVPVPNIKGEIVDL
+566 VPVPHVDGEIVDL
-580 DTTKQTDPSNVTEPT
+580 DDTKKNDAPIDSESNEEDSELKPETED
-595 EENAALDQE
+595 NS
-604 NETNNDKPKKHHYTS
+604 PKKRHYKS
-619 GIISLVCLAAAAL
+619 EIISLVCLAAAAL
-632 GGTWAYTNNRPN
+632 GGTWAYTNNHSN
-644 NEQKAVVEQSSSHTK
+644 NEQKASIERSSSNSHVKKNKQSSS
-659 QTSKSNSKQS
+659 KQS
-669 NKKSDENDAVKKSK
+669 DKKSANEDIAKNKKPNAKSK
-683 SSAKPKVKATQTH
+683 TKSTPTH

-731 LKKIATIYA
+731 LKKIATIYS

-752 EDKVQTR
+752 EDKAQTR
-759 EIWLNLTDDQ
+759 DIWLSLTDDQ

>member
-1 MVGIK
+1 
-6 EGEKIMLLVTFDKVP
+6 MLLVTFDKVP

-38 PELDIKTADTAVK
+38 PELDIKTADDAVK
-51 DYAKSLEAAGSN
+51 DYAKTLEEADSN
-63 VAFTIFDDEDEDRE
+63 VTFTIFDDEDEDRE
-77 ESSFEAPVL
+77 ESSFEAQIL

-102 ENENLNREQEETVTD
+102 ENENLTRDQEETVTT

-128 SLNEDYEDSLNEDNG
+128 SLNDDEDDLNEDNG
-143 FMFNNNQVLEPEDEE
+143 FMFNSNQILDSD
-158 DEVGEEIPPK
+158 DEVRDEIPPE
-168 NDVSD
+168 NDVND
-173 ETADKNST
+173 ETKDNSPT
-181 AQLNTSNSANPNSY
+181 EESNSNAAANPSLN
-195 NFVTK
+195 NVPTQLPEK
-200 SPEAT
+200 VGASPIQAG
-205 PPSSLPVLPVQ
+205 Q
-216 PDQVSTTEAT
+216 TTET
-226 HDEVISYGKYTDA
+226 ETSRSEVISYGKYTDA
-239 NDILDRLPKGYDKN
+239 NDILDRLPRGYDKN

-262 DLGYLDNPRDQY
+262 DLGYLDNPKDQY

-319 VTKEPIDKIVESK
+319 VTKESLDKIVEGR
-332 TVTKIQ
+332 TAAQIQ
-338 QLTVKATQQ
+338 QLVVKAAQQ
-347 KQNNQSDLNK
+347 KQNNQSDLSK

-374 AEYKKQLEE
+374 AEYKKQLEG
-383 KRNLALKSFND
+383 KRNLALKNFND

-409 QLKADKAKAEH
+409 QLKSDKAKVERI
-420 VARNEEVQKRNSEL
+420 ARNEEVQKRNSEL

-448 VRDNYDKN
+448 VRNNYDEN
-456 NNLFEKNLKKVQE
+456 NNLFEENLKKVQE

-475 EEINE
+475 EQINK
-480 QRRIDQEKAEER
+480 QKQLDQEKAEEK
-492 RQREAEA
+492 RQREEEA

-507 LKQKAIEQNESLA
+507 LKQKEIEQNKSLA

-546 LENPNVKITLNSDG
+546 LENPNVKITLNNDG
-560 KDTKDI
+560 KNAL
-566 SVPVPNIKGEIVDL
+566 VPVPHVDGEVVDL
-580 DTTKQTDPSNVTEPT
+580 DDTKKNDAPIDSESNEEDSELKPETED
-595 EENAALDQE
+595 NS
-604 NETNNDKPKKHHYTS
+604 PKKRHYKS
-619 GIISLVCLAAAAL
+619 EIISLVCLAAAAL
-632 GGTWAYTNNRPN
+632 GGTWAYTNNHSN
-644 NEQKAVVEQSSSHTK
+644 NEQKASIERSSSNSHVKKNKQSSS
-659 QTSKSNSKQS
+659 KQS
-669 NKKSDENDAVKKSK
+669 DKKSANEDIAKNKKPNAKSK
-683 SSAKPKVKATQTH
+683 TKSTPTH

-701 AVLKQYRETKTWA
+701 AVLKQYRETKNWA

-731 LKKIATIYA
+731 LKKIATIYS

-752 EDKVQTR
+752 EDKAQTR
-759 EIWLNLTDDQ
+759 DIWLSLTDDQ

>member
-1 MVGIK
+1 
-6 EGEKIMLLVTFDKVP
+6 MLLVTFDKVP

-38 PELDIKTADTAVK
+38 PELDIKTADDAVK
-51 DYAKSLEAAGSN
+51 DYAKSLEEADSN
-63 VAFTIFDDEDEDRE
+63 VTFTIFDDEDEDRE
-77 ESSFEAPVL
+77 ESSFEAQIL

-102 ENENLNREQEETVTD
+102 ENENLTRDQEETVTT

-128 SLNEDYEDSLNEDNG
+128 SLNDDEDDLNEDNG
-143 FMFNNNQVLEPEDEE
+143 FMFNSNQILDSD
-158 DEVGEEIPPK
+158 DEVRDEIPTE
-168 NDVSD
+168 NDVND
-173 ETADKNST
+173 ETEDNSPT
-181 AQLNTSNSANPNSY
+181 EESNSNAAANPSLN
-195 NFVTK
+195 NVPTQLPEK
-200 SPEAT
+200 VGASPIQAG
-205 PPSSLPVLPVQ
+205 Q
-216 PDQVSTTEAT
+216 TTET
-226 HDEVISYGKYTDA
+226 ETSRSEVISYGKYTDA
-239 NDILDRLPKGYDKN
+239 NDILDRLPRGYDKN

-262 DLGYLDNPRDQY
+262 DLGYLDNPKDQY

-319 VTKEPIDKIVESK
+319 VTKESLDKIVEGR
-332 TVTKIQ
+332 TAAQIQ
-338 QLTVKATQQ
+338 QLVVKATQQ
-347 KQNNQSDLNK
+347 KQNNQSDLSK

-383 KRNLALKSFND
+383 KRNLALKNFND

-409 QLKADKAKAEH
+409 QLKSDKAKVER
-420 VARNEEVQKRNSEL
+420 VARDEEVQKRNSEL

-448 VRDNYDKN
+448 VRNNYDKN
-456 NNLFEKNLKKVQE
+456 NDLFEDNLKKVQE
-469 RVQLAK
+469 KVRLAK
-475 EEINE
+475 EQIN
-480 QRRIDQEKAEER
+480 QQKQLDQEKAEEK

-546 LENPNVKITLNSDG
+546 LENPNVKITLNNDG
-560 KDTKDI
+560 KNAL
-566 SVPVPNIKGEIVDL
+566 VPVPHVDGEVVDL
-580 DTTKQTDPSNVTEPT
+580 DDTKKNDAPIDSESNEEDSELKPETED
-595 EENAALDQE
+595 NS
-604 NETNNDKPKKHHYTS
+604 PKKRHYKS
-619 GIISLVCLAAAAL
+619 EIISLVCLAAAAL
-632 GGTWAYTNNRPN
+632 GGTWAYTNNHSN
-644 NEQKAVVEQSSSHTK
+644 NEQKASIERSSSNSHVKKNKQSSS
-659 QTSKSNSKQS
+659 KQS
-669 NKKSDENDAVKKSK
+669 DKKSANEDIAKNKKPNAKSK
-683 SSAKPKVKATQTH
+683 TKSTPTY

-701 AVLKQYRETKTWA
+701 AILKQYRETKTWA

-731 LKKIATIYA
+731 LKKIATIYS
-740 NPIANLYSAIAN
+740 NPIASLYSAIAN
-752 EDKVQTR
+752 EDKAQTR
-759 EIWLNLTDDQ
+759 DIWLSLTDDQ

>member
-1 MVGIK
+1 
-6 EGEKIMLLVTFDKVP
+6 MLLVTFDKVP

-38 PELDIKTADTAVK
+38 PELDIKTADDAVK
-51 DYAKSLEAAGSN
+51 DYAKTLEEADSN
-63 VAFTIFDDEDEDRE
+63 VTFTIFDDEDEDRE
-77 ESSFEAPVL
+77 ESSFEAQIL

-102 ENENLNREQEETVTD
+102 ENENLTRDQEETVTT

-128 SLNEDYEDSLNEDNG
+128 SLNDDEDDLNEDNG
-143 FMFNNNQVLEPEDEE
+143 FMFNSNQILDSD
-158 DEVGEEIPPK
+158 DEVRDEIPPE
-168 NDVSD
+168 NDVND
-173 ETADKNST
+173 ETEDNSPT
-181 AQLNTSNSANPNSY
+181 EESNSNAAANPSLN
-195 NFVTK
+195 NVPTQLPEK
-200 SPEAT
+200 VGASPIQAG
-205 PPSSLPVLPVQ
+205 Q
-216 PDQVSTTEAT
+216 TTET
-226 HDEVISYGKYTDA
+226 ETSRSEVISYGKYTDA
-239 NDILDRLPKGYDKN
+239 NDILDRLPRGYDKN

-262 DLGYLDNPRDQY
+262 DLGYLDNPKDQY

-319 VTKEPIDKIVESK
+319 VTKESLDKIVEGR
-332 TVTKIQ
+332 TAAQIQ
-338 QLTVKATQQ
+338 QLVVKATQQ
-347 KQNNQSDLNK
+347 KQNNQSDLSK

-383 KRNLALKSFND
+383 KRNLALKNFND

-409 QLKADKAKAEH
+409 QLKADKAKVER
-420 VARNEEVQKRNSEL
+420 VARDEEVQKRNSEL

-448 VRDNYDKN
+448 VRNNYDKN
-456 NNLFEKNLKKVQE
+456 NDLFEDNLKKVQE
-469 RVQLAK
+469 KVRLAK
-475 EEINE
+475 EQIN
-480 QRRIDQEKAEER
+480 QQKQLDQEKAEEK

-546 LENPNVKITLNSDG
+546 LENPNVKITLNNDG
-560 KDTKDI
+560 KNAL
-566 SVPVPNIKGEIVDL
+566 VPVPHVDGEIVDL
-580 DTTKQTDPSNVTEPT
+580 DDTKKNDAPIDSESNEEDSELKPETED
-595 EENAALDQE
+595 NS
-604 NETNNDKPKKHHYTS
+604 PKKRHYKS
-619 GIISLVCLAAAAL
+619 EIISLVCLAAAAL
-632 GGTWAYTNNRPN
+632 GGTWAYTNNHSN
-644 NEQKAVVEQSSSHTK
+644 NEQKASIERSSSNSHVKKNKQSSS
-659 QTSKSNSKQS
+659 KQS
-669 NKKSDENDAVKKSK
+669 DKKSANEDIAKNKKPNAKSK
-683 SSAKPKVKATQTH
+683 TKSTPTH

-721 GLLGQGDARN
+721 GLLGQGDTRN
-731 LKKIATIYA
+731 LKKIATIYS

-752 EDKVQTR
+752 EDKAQTR
-759 EIWLNLTDDQ
+759 DIWLSLTDDQ

>member
-1 MVGIK
+1 
-6 EGEKIMLLVTFDKVP
+6 MLLVTFDKVP

-38 PELDIKTADTAVK
+38 PELDIKTADDAVK
-51 DYAKSLEAAGSN
+51 DYAKSLEEADSN
-63 VAFTIFDDEDEDRE
+63 VTFTIFDDEDEDRE
-77 ESSFEAPVL
+77 ESSFEAQIL

-102 ENENLNREQEETVTD
+102 ENENLTRDQEETVTT

-128 SLNEDYEDSLNEDNG
+128 SLSDDEEDLNKDNG
-143 FMFNNNQVLEPEDEE
+143 FMFNNNQILDSD
-158 DEVGEEIPPK
+158 DEVRDEIPPE
-168 NDVSD
+168 NDVND
-173 ETADKNST
+173 ETEDNSPT
-181 AQLNTSNSANPNSY
+181 EESNSNAATNPSLN
-195 NFVTK
+195 NVPTQL
-200 SPEAT
+200 PEEVDA
-205 PPSSLPVLPVQ
+205 LPIQ
-216 PDQVSTTEAT
+216 AGQTTET
-226 HDEVISYGKYTDA
+226 ETSRSEVISYGKYTDA
-239 NDILDRLPKGYDKN
+239 NDILDRLPRGYDKN

-262 DLGYLDNPRDQY
+262 DLGYLDNPKDQY

-319 VTKEPIDKIVESK
+319 VTKESLDKIVEGR
-332 TVTKIQ
+332 TAAQIQ
-338 QLTVKATQQ
+338 QLVVKATQQ
-347 KQNNQSDLNK
+347 KQNNQSDLSK

-383 KRNLALKSFND
+383 KRNLALKNFND

-409 QLKADKAKAEH
+409 QLKADKAKVER
-420 VARNEEVQKRNSEL
+420 VARDEEVQKRNSEL

-448 VRDNYDKN
+448 VRNNYDKN
-456 NNLFEKNLKKVQE
+456 NDLFEDNLKKVQE
-469 RVQLAK
+469 KVRLAK
-475 EEINE
+475 EQIN
-480 QRRIDQEKAEER
+480 QQKQLDQEKAEEK

-546 LENPNVKITLNSDG
+546 LENPNVKITLNNDG
-560 KDTKDI
+560 KNAL
-566 SVPVPNIKGEIVDL
+566 VPVPHVDGEVVDL
-580 DTTKQTDPSNVTEPT
+580 DDTKKNDAPIDSESNEEDSELKPETED
-595 EENAALDQE
+595 NS
-604 NETNNDKPKKHHYTS
+604 PKKRHYKS
-619 GIISLVCLAAAAL
+619 EIISLVCLAAAAL
-632 GGTWAYTNNRPN
+632 GGTWAYTNNHSN
-644 NEQKAVVEQSSSHTK
+644 NEQKASIERSSSNSHVKKNKQSSS
-659 QTSKSNSKQS
+659 KQS
-669 NKKSDENDAVKKSK
+669 DKKSANEDIAKNKKPNAKSK
-683 SSAKPKVKATQTH
+683 TKSTPTH

-701 AVLKQYRETKTWA
+701 AVLKQYRETNNWA

-731 LKKIATIYA
+731 LKKIATIYS
-740 NPIANLYSAIAN
+740 NPIASLYSAIAN
-752 EDKVQTR
+752 EDKAQTR
-759 EIWLNLTDDQ
+759 DIWLSLTDDQ

>member
-1 MVGIK
+1 MVGVK

-21 KGAKK
+21 KRAKK

-38 PELDIKTADTAVK
+38 PELDIKTADDAVK
-51 DYAKSLEAAGSN
+51 DYAKSLEEADSN
-63 VAFTIFDDEDEDRE
+63 VTFTIFDDEDEDRE
-77 ESSFEAPVL
+77 ESSFEAQIL

-102 ENENLNREQEETVTD
+102 ENENLTRDQEETVTT

-128 SLNEDYEDSLNEDNG
+128 SLSDDEEDLNKDNG
-143 FMFNNNQVLEPEDEE
+143 FMFNNNQILDSD
-158 DEVGEEIPPK
+158 DEVRDEIPPE
-168 NDVSD
+168 NDVND
-173 ETADKNST
+173 ETEDNSPT
-181 AQLNTSNSANPNSY
+181 EESNSNAATNPSLN
-195 NFVTK
+195 NVPTQL
-200 SPEAT
+200 PEEVDA
-205 PPSSLPVLPVQ
+205 LPIQ
-216 PDQVSTTEAT
+216 AGQTTET
-226 HDEVISYGKYTDA
+226 ETSRSEVISYGKYTDA
-239 NDILDRLPKGYDKN
+239 NDILDRLPRGYDKN

-262 DLGYLDNPRDQY
+262 DLGYLDNPKDQY

-319 VTKEPIDKIVESK
+319 VTKESLDKIVEGR
-332 TVTKIQ
+332 TAAQIQ
-338 QLTVKATQQ
+338 QLAVKATHQ
-347 KQNNQSDLNK
+347 KQNNQSDLSK

-383 KRNLALKSFND
+383 KRNLALKNFND

-409 QLKADKAKAEH
+409 QLKADKAKVER
-420 VARNEEVQKRNSEL
+420 VARDEEVQKRNSEL

-448 VRDNYDKN
+448 VRNNYDKN
-456 NNLFEKNLKKVQE
+456 NDLFEDNLKKVQE
-469 RVQLAK
+469 KVRLAK
-475 EEINE
+475 EQIN
-480 QRRIDQEKAEER
+480 QQKLLDQEKAEEK

-546 LENPNVKITLNSDG
+546 LENPNVKITLNNDG
-560 KDTKDI
+560 KNAL
-566 SVPVPNIKGEIVDL
+566 VPVPHVDGEIVDL
-580 DTTKQTDPSNVTEPT
+580 DDTKKNDAPIDSESNEEDSELKPETED
-595 EENAALDQE
+595 NS
-604 NETNNDKPKKHHYTS
+604 PKKHHYKS
-619 GIISLVCLAAAAL
+619 EIISLVCLAAAAL
-632 GGTWAYTNNRPN
+632 GGTWAYTNNHSN
-644 NEQKAVVEQSSSHTK
+644 NEQKASIERSSSNSHVKKNKQSSS
-659 QTSKSNSKQS
+659 KQS
-669 NKKSDENDAVKKSK
+669 AKKDIAKNQKTNAKSK
-683 SSAKPKVKATQTH
+683 TKSTPTY

-701 AVLKQYRETKTWA
+701 AILKQYRETKTWA

-731 LKKIATIYA
+731 LKKIATIYS
-740 NPIANLYSAIAN
+740 NPIASLYSAIAN
-752 EDKVQTR
+752 EDKAQTR
-759 EIWLNLTDDQ
+759 DIWLSLTDDQ

>member
-1 MVGIK
+1 MVGVK

-38 PELDIKTADTAVK
+38 PELDIKTADDAVK
-51 DYAKSLEAAGSN
+51 DYAKSLEEADSN
-63 VAFTIFDDEDEDRE
+63 VTFTIFDDEDEDRE
-77 ESSFEAPVL
+77 ESSFEAQIL

-102 ENENLNREQEETVTD
+102 ENENLTRDQEETVTT

-128 SLNEDYEDSLNEDNG
+128 SLSDDEEDLNKDNG
-143 FMFNNNQVLEPEDEE
+143 FMFNNNQILDSD
-158 DEVGEEIPPK
+158 DEVRDEIPPE
-168 NDVSD
+168 NDVND
-173 ETADKNST
+173 ETEDNSPT
-181 AQLNTSNSANPNSY
+181 EESNSNAATNPSLN
-195 NFVTK
+195 NVPTQL
-200 SPEAT
+200 PEEVDA
-205 PPSSLPVLPVQ
+205 LPIQ
-216 PDQVSTTEAT
+216 AGQTTET
-226 HDEVISYGKYTDA
+226 ETSRSEVISYGKYTDA
-239 NDILDRLPKGYDKN
+239 NDILDRLPRGYDKN

-262 DLGYLDNPRDQY
+262 DLGYLDNPKDQY

-319 VTKEPIDKIVESK
+319 VTKESLDKIVEDR
-332 TVTKIQ
+332 TAAQIQ
-338 QLTVKATQQ
+338 QLVVKATHQ
-347 KQNNQSDLNK
+347 KQNNQSDLSK

-383 KRNLALKSFND
+383 KRNIALKNFND

-409 QLKADKAKAEH
+409 QLKADKAKVER
-420 VARNEEVQKRNSEL
+420 VARDEEVQKRNSEL

-448 VRDNYDKN
+448 VRNNYDKN
-456 NNLFEKNLKKVQE
+456 NDLFEDNLKKVQE
-469 RVQLAK
+469 KVRLAK
-475 EEINE
+475 EQIN
-480 QRRIDQEKAEER
+480 QQKLLDQEKAEEK

-531 EEFAKAI
+531 EKFAKAI

-546 LENPNVKITLNSDG
+546 LENPNVKITLNNDG
-560 KDTKDI
+560 KNAL
-566 SVPVPNIKGEIVDL
+566 VPVPHVDGEVVDL
-580 DTTKQTDPSNVTEPT
+580 DDTKKNDAPIDSESNEEDSELKPETED
-595 EENAALDQE
+595 NS
-604 NETNNDKPKKHHYTS
+604 PKKRHYKS
-619 GIISLVCLAAAAL
+619 EIISLVCLAAAAL
-632 GGTWAYTNNRPN
+632 GGTWAYTNNHSN
-644 NEQKAVVEQSSSHTK
+644 NEQKASIERSSSNSHVKKNKQSSS
-659 QTSKSNSKQS
+659 KQS
-669 NKKSDENDAVKKSK
+669 DKKSANEDIAKNKKPNAKSK
-683 SSAKPKVKATQTH
+683 TKSTPTH

-731 LKKIATIYA
+731 LKKIATIYS
-740 NPIANLYSAIAN
+740 NPIASLYSAIAN
-752 EDKVQTR
+752 EDKAQTR
-759 EIWLNLTDDQ
+759 DIWLSLTDDQ

>member
-1 MVGIK
+1 MVGVK

-38 PELDIKTADTAVK
+38 PELDIKTADDAVK
-51 DYAKSLEAAGSN
+51 DYAKSLEEADSN
-63 VAFTIFDDEDEDRE
+63 VTFTIFDDEDEDRE
-77 ESSFEAPVL
+77 ESSFEAQIL

-102 ENENLNREQEETVTD
+102 ENENLTRDQEETVTT

-128 SLNEDYEDSLNEDNG
+128 SLSDDEEDLNKDNG
-143 FMFNNNQVLEPEDEE
+143 FMFNNNQILDSD
-158 DEVGEEIPPK
+158 DEVRDEIPPE
-168 NDVSD
+168 NDVND
-173 ETADKNST
+173 ETEDNSPT
-181 AQLNTSNSANPNSY
+181 EESNSNAATNPSLN
-195 NFVTK
+195 NVPTQL
-200 SPEAT
+200 PEEVDA
-205 PPSSLPVLPVQ
+205 LPIQ
-216 PDQVSTTEAT
+216 AGQTTET
-226 HDEVISYGKYTDA
+226 ETSRSEVISYGKYTDA
-239 NDILDRLPKGYDKN
+239 NDILDRLPRGYDKN

-262 DLGYLDNPRDQY
+262 DLGYLDNPKDQY

-319 VTKEPIDKIVESK
+319 VTKESLDKIVEDR
-332 TVTKIQ
+332 TAAQIQ
-338 QLTVKATQQ
+338 QLIVKATHQ
-347 KQNNQSDLNK
+347 KQNNQSDLSK

-383 KRNLALKSFND
+383 KRNIALKNFND

-409 QLKADKAKAEH
+409 QLKADKAKVER
-420 VARNEEVQKRNSEL
+420 VARDEEVQKRNSEL

-448 VRDNYDKN
+448 VRNNYDKN
-456 NNLFEKNLKKVQE
+456 NDLFEDNLKKVQE
-469 RVQLAK
+469 KVRLAK
-475 EEINE
+475 EQIN
-480 QRRIDQEKAEER
+480 QQKLLDQEKAEEK

-546 LENPNVKITLNSDG
+546 LENPNVKITLNNDG
-560 KDTKDI
+560 KNAL
-566 SVPVPNIKGEIVDL
+566 VPVPHVDGEIVDL
-580 DTTKQTDPSNVTEPT
+580 DDTKKNDAPIDSESNEEDSELKPETED
-595 EENAALDQE
+595 NS
-604 NETNNDKPKKHHYTS
+604 PKKRHYKS
-619 GIISLVCLAAAAL
+619 EIISLVCLAAAAL
-632 GGTWAYTNNRPN
+632 GGTWAYTNNHSN
-644 NEQKAVVEQSSSHTK
+644 NEQKASIERSSSNSHVKKNKQSSS
-659 QTSKSNSKQS
+659 KQS
-669 NKKSDENDAVKKSK
+669 DKKSANEDIAKNKKPNAKSK
-683 SSAKPKVKATQTH
+683 TKSTPTY

-701 AVLKQYRETKTWA
+701 AILKQYRETKTWA

-731 LKKIATIYA
+731 LKKIATIYS
-740 NPIANLYSAIAN
+740 NPIASLYSAIAN
-752 EDKVQTR
+752 EDKAQTR
-759 EIWLNLTDDQ
+759 DIWLSLTDDQ

>member
-1 MVGIK
+1 
-6 EGEKIMLLVTFDKVP
+6 MLLVTFDKVP

-38 PELDIKTADTAVK
+38 PELDIKTADDAVK
-51 DYAKSLEAAGSN
+51 DYAKSLEEADSN
-63 VAFTIFDDEDEDRE
+63 VTFTIFDDEDEDRE
-77 ESSFEAPVL
+77 ESSFEAQIL

-102 ENENLNREQEETVTD
+102 ENENLTRDQEETVTT

-128 SLNEDYEDSLNEDNG
+128 SLSDDEEDLNKDNG
-143 FMFNNNQVLEPEDEE
+143 FMFNNNQILDSD
-158 DEVGEEIPPK
+158 DEVRDEIPPE
-168 NDVSD
+168 NDVND
-173 ETADKNST
+173 ETEDNSPT
-181 AQLNTSNSANPNSY
+181 EESNSNAATNPSLN
-195 NFVTK
+195 NVPTQL
-200 SPEAT
+200 PEEVDA
-205 PPSSLPVLPVQ
+205 LPIQ
-216 PDQVSTTEAT
+216 AGQTTET
-226 HDEVISYGKYTDA
+226 ETSRSEVISYGKYTDA
-239 NDILDRLPKGYDKN
+239 NDILDRLPRGYDKN

-262 DLGYLDNPRDQY
+262 DLGYLDNPKDQY

-319 VTKEPIDKIVESK
+319 VTKESLDKIVEGR
-332 TVTKIQ
+332 TAAQIQ
-338 QLTVKATQQ
+338 QLAVKATHQ
-347 KQNNQSDLNK
+347 KQNNQSDLSK

-383 KRNLALKSFND
+383 KRNLALKNFND

-409 QLKADKAKAEH
+409 QLKADKAKVER
-420 VARNEEVQKRNSEL
+420 VARDEEVQKRNSEL

-448 VRDNYDKN
+448 VRNNYDKN
-456 NNLFEKNLKKVQE
+456 NDLFEDNLKKVQE
-469 RVQLAK
+469 KVRLAK
-475 EEINE
+475 EQIN
-480 QRRIDQEKAEER
+480 QQKLLDQEKAEEK

-546 LENPNVKITLNSDG
+546 LENPNVKITLNNDG
-560 KDTKDI
+560 KNAL
-566 SVPVPNIKGEIVDL
+566 VPVPHVDGEIVDL
-580 DTTKQTDPSNVTEPT
+580 DDTKKNDAPIDSESNEEDSELKPETED
-595 EENAALDQE
+595 NS
-604 NETNNDKPKKHHYTS
+604 PKKRHYKS
-619 GIISLVCLAAAAL
+619 EIISLVCLAAAAL
-632 GGTWAYTNNRPN
+632 GGTWAYTNNHSN
-644 NEQKAVVEQSSSHTK
+644 NEQKASIERSSSNSHVKKNKQSSS
-659 QTSKSNSKQS
+659 KQS
-669 NKKSDENDAVKKSK
+669 DKKSANEDIAKNKKPNAKSK
-683 SSAKPKVKATQTH
+683 TKSTPTH

-731 LKKIATIYA
+731 LKKIATIYS
-740 NPIANLYSAIAN
+740 NPIASLYSAIAN
-752 EDKVQTR
+752 EDKAQTR
-759 EIWLNLTDDQ
+759 DIWLSLTDDQ

>member
-1 MVGIK
+1 MVGVK

-38 PELDIKTADTAVK
+38 PELDIKTADDAVK
-51 DYAKSLEAAGSN
+51 DYAKSLEEADSN
-63 VAFTIFDDEDEDRE
+63 VTFTIFDDEDEDRE
-77 ESSFEAPVL
+77 ESSFEAQIL

-102 ENENLNREQEETVTD
+102 ENENLTRDQEETVTT

-128 SLNEDYEDSLNEDNG
+128 SLSDDEEDLNKDNG
-143 FMFNNNQVLEPEDEE
+143 FMFNNNQILDSD
-158 DEVGEEIPPK
+158 DEVRDEIPPE
-168 NDVSD
+168 NDVND
-173 ETADKNST
+173 ETEDNSPT
-181 AQLNTSNSANPNSY
+181 EESNSNAATNPSLN
-195 NFVTK
+195 NVPTQL
-200 SPEAT
+200 PEEVDA
-205 PPSSLPVLPVQ
+205 LPIQ
-216 PDQVSTTEAT
+216 AGQTTET
-226 HDEVISYGKYTDA
+226 ETSRSEVISYGKYTDA
-239 NDILDRLPKGYDKN
+239 NDILDRLPRGYDKN

-262 DLGYLDNPRDQY
+262 DLGYLDNPKDQY

-319 VTKEPIDKIVESK
+319 VTKESLDKIVEDR
-332 TVTKIQ
+332 TAAQIQ
-338 QLTVKATQQ
+338 QLIVKATHQ
-347 KQNNQSDLNK
+347 KQNNQSDLSK

-383 KRNLALKSFND
+383 KRNIALKNFND

-409 QLKADKAKAEH
+409 QLKADKAKVER
-420 VARNEEVQKRNSEL
+420 VARDEEVQKRNSEL

-448 VRDNYDKN
+448 VRNNYDKN
-456 NNLFEKNLKKVQE
+456 NDLFEDNLKKVQE
-469 RVQLAK
+469 KVRLAK
-475 EEINE
+475 EQIN
-480 QRRIDQEKAEER
+480 QQKLLDQEKAEEK

-546 LENPNVKITLNSDG
+546 LENPNVKITLNNDG
-560 KDTKDI
+560 KNAL
-566 SVPVPNIKGEIVDL
+566 VPVPHVDGEVVDL
-580 DTTKQTDPSNVTEPT
+580 DDTKKNDAPIDSESNEEDSELKPETED
-595 EENAALDQE
+595 NSS
-604 NETNNDKPKKHHYTS
+604 KKHHYKS
-619 GIISLVCLAAAAL
+619 EIISLVCLAAAAL
-632 GGTWAYTNNRPN
+632 GGTWAYTNNHSN
-644 NEQKAVVEQSSSHTK
+644 NEQKASIERSSSNSHVKKNKQSSS
-659 QTSKSNSKQS
+659 KQS
-669 NKKSDENDAVKKSK
+669 AKKDIAKNQKTNAKSK
-683 SSAKPKVKATQTH
+683 TKSTPTY

-701 AVLKQYRETKTWA
+701 AILKQYRETKTWA

-731 LKKIATIYA
+731 LKKIATIYS

-752 EDKVQTR
+752 EDKAQTR
-759 EIWLNLTDDQ
+759 DIWLSLTDDQ

-794 WLARYAY
+794 WLVRYAY

>member
-1 MVGIK
+1 
-6 EGEKIMLLVTFDKVP
+6 MLLVTFDKVP

-38 PELDIKTADTAVK
+38 PELDIKTADDAVK
-51 DYAKSLEAAGSN
+51 DYAKSLEEADSN
-63 VAFTIFDDEDEDRE
+63 VTFTIFDDEDEDRE
-77 ESSFEAPVL
+77 ESSFEAQIL

-102 ENENLNREQEETVTD
+102 ENENLTRDQEETVTT

-128 SLNEDYEDSLNEDNG
+128 SLSDDEEDLNKDNG
-143 FMFNNNQVLEPEDEE
+143 FMFNNNQILDSD
-158 DEVGEEIPPK
+158 DEVRDEIPPE
-168 NDVSD
+168 NDVND
-173 ETADKNST
+173 ETEDNSPT
-181 AQLNTSNSANPNSY
+181 EESNSNAATNPSLN
-195 NFVTK
+195 NVPTQL
-200 SPEAT
+200 PEEVDA
-205 PPSSLPVLPVQ
+205 LPIQ
-216 PDQVSTTEAT
+216 AGQTTET
-226 HDEVISYGKYTDA
+226 ETSRSEVISYGKYTDA
-239 NDILDRLPKGYDKN
+239 NDILDRLPRGYDKN

-262 DLGYLDNPRDQY
+262 DLGYLDNPKDQY

-319 VTKEPIDKIVESK
+319 VTKESLDKIVEDR
-332 TVTKIQ
+332 TAAQIQ
-338 QLTVKATQQ
+338 QLVVKATHQ
-347 KQNNQSDLNK
+347 KQNNQSDLSK

-383 KRNLALKSFND
+383 KRNIALKNFND

-409 QLKADKAKAEH
+409 QLKADKAKVER
-420 VARNEEVQKRNSEL
+420 VARDEEVQKRNSEL

-448 VRDNYDKN
+448 VRNNYDKN
-456 NNLFEKNLKKVQE
+456 NDLFEDNLKKVQE
-469 RVQLAK
+469 KVRLAK
-475 EEINE
+475 EQIN
-480 QRRIDQEKAEER
+480 QQKLLDQEKAEEK

-546 LENPNVKITLNSDG
+546 LENPNVKITLNNDG
-560 KDTKDI
+560 KNAL
-566 SVPVPNIKGEIVDL
+566 VPVPHVDGEVVDL
-580 DTTKQTDPSNVTEPT
+580 DDTKKNDAPIDSESNEEDSELKPETED
-595 EENAALDQE
+595 NS
-604 NETNNDKPKKHHYTS
+604 PKKRHYKS
-619 GIISLVCLAAAAL
+619 EIISLVCLAAAAL
-632 GGTWAYTNNRPN
+632 GGTWAYTNNHSN
-644 NEQKAVVEQSSSHTK
+644 NEQKASIERSSSNSHVKKNKQSSS
-659 QTSKSNSKQS
+659 KQS
-669 NKKSDENDAVKKSK
+669 DKKSANEDIAKNKKPNAKSK
-683 SSAKPKVKATQTH
+683 TKSTPTH

-701 AVLKQYRETKTWA
+701 AVLKQYRETKNWA

-731 LKKIATIYA
+731 LKKIATIYS

-752 EDKVQTR
+752 EDKAQTR
-759 EIWLNLTDDQ
+759 DIWLSLTDDQ